1 MKKQLLLILAL
12 QAFILP
18 ARAEQGVDPYMLYN
32 FRNNDKATDYGT
44 NFGTSVALTNVFA
57 TVVGKDVT
65 SFDIDNAP
73 DYVGAI
79 TEASNVA
86 YNSKGGI
93 YMKAGGK
100 FTFTLKKSYKVK
112 EYQFMGRQANGTTAT
127 VTVNGVSF
135 DGPTATIESGT
146 FSRLYPTPASP
157 TEINAITISSDKDVS
172 IKSIGIYIE
181 AEESKHKVTITPP
194 SGTYRVGQ
202 TLTASCG
209 NDTDILQCAIYK
221 DGSNVACDSFNSTG
235 TYNYTSTEA
244 GKYTVEATA
253 YSSDYKEY
261 SETVTNTY
269 IITDGTAA
277 VLSVD
282 KGTGS
287 YKLPLT
293 INVTST
299 KPDDLF
305 SLELTDEDKN
315 TIVDDTFT
323 GSWSYTFT
331 TPGTF
336 DLTAINNDSYIEA
349 QYEVGYAPQSPTF
362 ELPNGDYPTGT
373 QAKVTSRYAT
383 KLAVKIIKKA
393 DFIANGFNAEG
404 TTNIYDAESHT
415 ITLTEDIV
423 IVAQGENKF
432 GKTNTEYRMYNIQ
445 TVTPTEKAA
454 APTYS
459 IATGSEVNIGD
470 VVTISS
476 ETAGAQ
482 LAVTRDGS
490 TVNVASPYSYSF
502 AAADAGKTVSFSAV
516 ATASGY
522 LASDAAEATYSVK
535 TPEIPTVAPV
545 ITFSHEDQKVF
556 GTNEEIDVTLSLNAD
571 VYPVP
576 DVIYY
581 TLDGYSA
588 HNTIEAGQEGASPEG
603 RILTVDV
610 DKATLSGIV
619 RIVEVHRT
627 ALRHRSV
634 TINAYAV
641 NTAGSDVAAATYI
654 FNDDSQPEP
663 STVTAV
669 VTMANQGWT
678 SGNSPYT
685 AQNNFTNNWKSDKIE
700 ALDNTTLSFETT
712 ATSEGSSYPAF
723 NSNNSPK
730 GLRFYSTSTNN
741 NTITVKVPDNSYCFA
756 GVTFIGTD
764 KLKVNGTSTA
774 SGTKVDLTDK
784 PTEIVFASDVTSTMA
799 VSKVEFVLEKAA
811 AKAAPVRRAAAT
823 DIFNLVTGASQIKA
837 GDEII
842 IASHYFKT
850 GNGADDNYYV
860 LKSISKNG
868 TGVKDTNLK
877 NDNTKLTASDYL
889 VFTVESDGT
898 KASDGTSAYLLKNSS
913 NYLTAS
919 NNANGLSLAAKSDRS
934 YVTITN
940 GESGW
945 GDNAM
950 NVHFF
955 NCGSAGNLMAYIG
968 TTFNAYKNT
977 SCSDRT
983 STTDQFSN
991 IILYRKA
998 VSGDP
1003 GLETV
1008 KTPTITVSE
1017 QTEPTDAV
1025 TVTIACET
1033 AEPTIKYTI
1042 TNGSTT
1048 GDELTYSA
1056 PFTISDPGSY
1066 TINAHAEKDGMNNS
1080 AAATPVSFSIA
1091 KPARVPEAVE
1101 ELFLVMEKNFWN
1113 VDGKYPET
1121 VVPFVYNTEQGYYD
1135 LDISAIPATGTYGE
1149 DAINGGFMG
1158 EFYVRDG
1165 KANNV
1170 GLVFSAEAPVSSA
1183 NMMAAY
1189 AVTPAQKIEQGVE
1202 YNMSVKPAEATS
1214 FKKFTTSNIAYKNG
1228 TLRVTYTPGKK
1239 DASAVKTLQILN
1251 SETVTGINAAIAD
1264 SDDPVEYFNLQGV
1277 RIAYPQAGQIL
1288 IRRHGDKVEKI
1299 LF

>member
-235 TYNYTSTEA
+235 TYNYTFTEA

-282 KGTGS
+282 KESGS

-299 KPDDLF
+299 NADDQF
-305 SLELTDEDKN
+305 SLTLADEN
-315 TIVDDTFT
+315 QTIADGTFT

-331 TPGTF
+331 EPGTF
-336 DLTAINNDSYIEA
+336 DLTASNNDGSEIYEI
-349 QYEVGYAPQSPTF
+349 YEVGYAPQSPTF

-423 IVAQGENKF
+423 LVAQGENEF
-432 GKTNTEYRMYNIQ
+432 GKTNTEYRRYNIQ

-459 IATGSEVNIGD
+459 IATGSEVNVGD
-470 VVTISS
+470 VVTVSS

-482 LAVTRDGS
+482 LAVTRDGT

-535 TPEIPTVAPV
+535 APEIPTVAPV
-545 ITFSHEDQKVF
+545 IRFSHEDQKVF

-588 HNTIEAGQEGASPEG
+588 HNTIEAGEEGASPEG

-610 DKATLSGIV
+610 DPITLSGIV
-619 RIVEVHRT
+619 RIVEDHRT

-723 NSNNSPK
+723 NSNNKPK
-730 GLRFYSTSTNN
+730 GLRFYSTLTNN

-784 PTEIVFASDVTSTMA
+784 PTEIVFASDVKSTMA
-799 VSKVEFVLEKAA
+799 VSKVEFVLEKVA
-811 AKAAPVRRAAAT
+811 AKAAPVRRAAANVNAT
-823 DIFNLVTGASQIKA
+823 VTMENNFSA
-837 GDEII
+837 GEKYT
-842 IASHYFKT
+842 SGTTKVWKS
-850 GNGADDNYYV
+850 DDNKYSFNT
-860 LKSISKNG
+860 LHTGSG
-868 TGVKDTNLK
+868 TLPGYFTGSPKGLRLYTN
-877 NDNTKLTASDYL
+877 NKLTINAPEGYTFVS
-889 VFTVESDGT
+889 VTPTIVGTAKFKFDGAE
-898 KASDGTSAYLLKNSS
+898 KSS
-913 NYLTAS
+913 
-919 NNANGLSLAAKSDRS
+919 
-934 YVTITN
+934 
-940 GESGW
+940 
-945 GDNAM
+945 GDKVA
-950 NVHFF
+950 FDF
-955 NCGSAGNLMAYIG
+955 G
-968 TTFNAYKNT
+968 TTSFVIEPGTNQ
-977 SCSDRT
+977 SG
-983 STTDQFSN
+983 
-991 IILYRKA
+991 KA
-998 VSGDP
+998 ISVLEFVLAPEGGDP
-1003 GLETV
+1003 GMETV
-1008 KTPTITVSE
+1008 KTPVITVST
-1017 QTEPTDAV
+1017 QTQPTDPV

-1048 GDELTYSA
+1048 GDEQTYNA

-1264 SDDPVEYFNLQGV
+1264 SDAPVEYFNLQGV

>member
-12 QAFILP
+12 LAFILP
-18 ARAEQGVDPYMLYN
+18 ARAAQGEDPYMLYN
-32 FRNNDKATDYGT
+32 FRNNNKATDYGT
-44 NFGTSVALTNVFA
+44 SFNTSVALTDVFA
-57 TVVGKDVT
+57 TVVGNDVT
-65 SFDIDNAP
+65 SFSIDNAA

-135 DGPTATIESGT
+135 NGPTATLESGT
-146 FSRLYPTPASP
+146 FSRLYPAPASAS
-157 TEINAITISSDKDVS
+157 EISAITITSDKDVF
-172 IKSIGIYIE
+172 IKSIGIYVE
-181 AEESKHKVTITPP
+181 ADEAKHKAQITPP
-194 SGTYRVGQ
+194 SGTYSVGQ
-202 TLTASCG
+202 QLTASCG
-209 NDTDILQCAIYK
+209 NDTDILGCYVTKEGTEGYYDYYYA
-221 DGSNVACDSFNSTG
+221 TG
-235 TYNYTSTEA
+235 TYNFTFTEP

-253 YSSDYKEY
+253 YSSDYTEY

-305 SLELTDEDKN
+305 SLELTDGDKN

-336 DLTAINNDSYIEA
+336 DLTAINDDSYIEA
-349 QYEVGYAPQSPTF
+349 QYKVGYAPQGPTF

-373 QAKVTSRYAT
+373 QAKVTSKYAAELT
-383 KLAVKIIKKA
+383 VKVIKKA
-393 DFIANGFNAEG
+393 DFIENGLNAQGSIDKFNAE
-404 TTNIYDAESHT
+404 NHT

-423 IVAQGENKF
+423 LVAKGKNEFGE
-432 GKTNTEYRMYNIQ
+432 TNTEYRRYNIQ

-490 TVNVASPYSYSF
+490 TVNVASPYSHTF

-535 TPEIPTVAPV
+535 APEIPTVAPV

-610 DKATLSGIV
+610 DKATLSGVV
-619 RIVEVHRT
+619 RIVESHRT

-678 SGNSPYT
+678 TGTGKLYANGK
-685 AQNNFTNNWKSDKIE
+685 NIDWKSDE
-700 ALDNTTLSFETT
+700 NDSSTALTFSTT
-712 ATSEGSSYPAF
+712 ATVSGNTTYPAYITSSSPSGLRMYGSS
-723 NSNNSPK
+723 NNV
-730 GLRFYSTSTNN
+730 
-741 NTITVKVPDNSYCFA
+741 ITVKAPDGYCFKS
-756 GVTFIGTD
+756 VKTTFSVKSNAVL
-764 KLKVNGTSTA
+764 KLDG
-774 SGTKVDLTDK
+774 
-784 PTEIVFASDVTSTMA
+784 TEITTDSEREYANAPTSIAYSANNNQVAITKI
-799 VSKVEFVLEKAA
+799 VFVLEKTTSVQTAPIRKAA
-811 AKAAPVRRAAAT
+811 ANINATITISNQWSETGTKYTKDAPDV
-823 DIFNLVTGASQIKA
+823 
-837 GDEII
+837 
-842 IASHYFKT
+842 
-850 GNGADDNYYV
+850 V
-860 LKSISKNG
+860 LKSDAIDGMGQLEFKTTATNSGSSNWPGYFTGNPAGLRLYANNSLTINAPNG
-868 TGVKDTNLK
+868 YTFVSLQPTTSDPFKYNGVEK
-877 NDNTKLTASDYL
+877 ASGSTIN
-889 VFTVESDGT
+889 FNAGT
-898 KASDGTSAYLLKNSS
+898 KSFVIEPVEAKKAISVLEFV
-913 NYLTAS
+913 
-919 NNANGLSLAAKSDRS
+919 LAPE
-934 YVTITN
+934 
-940 GESGW
+940 G
-945 GDNAM
+945 
-950 NVHFF
+950 
-955 NCGSAGNLMAYIG
+955 
-968 TTFNAYKNT
+968 
-977 SCSDRT
+977 
-983 STTDQFSN
+983 
-991 IILYRKA
+991 
-998 VSGDP
+998 GDP
-1003 GLETV
+1003 GMETV
-1008 KTPTITVSE
+1008 KTPVITIST
-1017 QTEPTDAV
+1017 QAQPTDAV
-1025 TVTIACET
+1025 TVTLACET
-1033 AEPTIKYTI
+1033 EGATILYTV
-1042 TNGSTT
+1042 ND
-1048 GDELTYSA
+1048 GDEQTYSA
-1056 PFTISDPGSY
+1056 PFTISYPGSY
-1066 TINAHAEKDGMNNS
+1066 TINAYAMKDGMNNS
-1080 AAATPVSFSIA
+1080 AAATSVSFTIA

-1121 VVPFVYNTEQGYYD
+1121 VVPFVYNAEQAYYD

-1165 KANNV
+1165 KANNL
-1170 GLVFSAEAPVSSA
+1170 GLVFSAEAPVSAA

-1202 YNMSVKPAEATS
+1202 YNMSVKPAEAAS

-1264 SDDPVEYFNLQGV
+1264 SDAPVEYFNLQGV
-1277 RIAYPQAGQIL
+1277 RIAYPLAGQIL
-1288 IRRHGDKVEKI
+1288 IRRQGDKVEKI
-1299 LF
+1299 RF

>member
-12 QAFILP
+12 LAFILP

-209 NDTDILQCAIYK
+209 NDTDILGCYVTKEGTEGNYDYYYA
-221 DGSNVACDSFNSTG
+221 TG
-235 TYNYTSTEA
+235 TYNFTFTEP

-282 KGTGS
+282 KESGS

-299 KPDDLF
+299 NADDQF
-305 SLELTDEDKN
+305 SLTLADEN
-315 TIVDDTFT
+315 QTIADGTFT

-331 TPGTF
+331 EPGTF
-336 DLTAINNDSYIEA
+336 DLTASNNDGSEIYEI
-349 QYEVGYAPQSPTF
+349 YEVGYAPQGPTF

-445 TVTPTEKAA
+445 TVTPTEKTA

-459 IATGSEVNIGD
+459 IATGSEVNVGD
-470 VVTISS
+470 VVTVSS

-482 LAVTRDGS
+482 LAVTRDGT

-535 TPEIPTVAPV
+535 APEIPTVAPV
-545 ITFSHEDQKVF
+545 IRFSHEDQKVF

-588 HNTIEAGQEGASPEG
+588 HNTIEAGEEGASPEG

-610 DKATLSGIV
+610 DPTTLSGIV
-619 RIVEVHRT
+619 RIVEDHRT

-685 AQNNFTNNWKSDKIE
+685 AQNNFTNNWESDKIE

-764 KLKVNGTSTA
+764 KLKVNETSTA

-799 VSKVEFVLEKAA
+799 VSKVEFVLEKVA

-823 DIFNLVTGASQIKA
+823 DVFNLVTDASQIKA

-842 IASHYFKT
+842 IASHYVKT
-850 GNGADDNYYV
+850 GKSADDNYYV
-860 LKSISKNG
+860 LKSIPKNG
-868 TGVKDTNLK
+868 TGVKNTNLK
-877 NDNTKLTASDYL
+877 EDNTKLTASDYL

-919 NNANGLSLAAKSDRS
+919 KGANGLSLAAKSDQS

-983 STTDQFSN
+983 STTDQYSN
-991 IILYRKA
+991 IILYRKEE
-998 VSGDP
+998 VGDP
-1003 GLETV
+1003 GMETV
-1008 KTPTITVSE
+1008 KTPTITVNE

-1025 TVTIACET
+1025 TVTLACET
-1033 AEPTIKYTI
+1033 EDATILYTV
-1042 TNGSTT
+1042 ND
-1048 GDELTYSA
+1048 GDEQTYSA
-1056 PFTISDPGSY
+1056 PFTISNPGSY
-1066 TINAHAEKDGMNNS
+1066 TINAYAMKDGMNNS
-1080 AAATPVSFSIA
+1080 AAATSVSFTIA

-1121 VVPFVYNTEQGYYD
+1121 VVPFVYNAEQGYYD

-1165 KANNV
+1165 KANNL
-1170 GLVFSAEAPVSSA
+1170 GLVFSAEAPVSAA

-1189 AVTPAQKIEQGVE
+1189 AETPAQKIQQGVE
-1202 YNMSVKPAEATS
+1202 YNMSVKPAETTS
-1214 FKKFTTSNIAYKNG
+1214 FTKFTTSNIAYKNG

-1239 DASAVKTLQILN
+1239 DTSAVKTLQILN

-1264 SDDPVEYFNLQGV
+1264 SDDPVEYFNLQGL

-1288 IRRHGDKVEKI
+1288 IRRQGDKVEKI
-1299 LF
+1299 RF

>member
-12 QAFILP
+12 LAFILP
-18 ARAEQGVDPYMLYN
+18 ARAAQGEDPYMLYN
-32 FRNNDKATDYGT
+32 FRNNNKATDYGT
-44 NFGTSVALTNVFA
+44 SFNTSVALTDVFA
-57 TVVGKDVT
+57 TVVGNDVT
-65 SFDIDNAP
+65 SFSIDNAA

-100 FTFTLKKSYKVK
+100 FTFTLKKNYKVK

-135 DGPTATIESGT
+135 NGPTATLESGT
-146 FSRLYPTPASP
+146 FSRLYPAPASAS
-157 TEINAITISSDKDVS
+157 EISAITITSDKDVF
-172 IKSIGIYIE
+172 IKSIGIYVE
-181 AEESKHKVTITPP
+181 ADEAKHKAQITPP
-194 SGTYRVGQ
+194 SGTYSVGQ
-202 TLTASCG
+202 QLTASCG
-209 NDTDILQCAIYK
+209 NDTDILGCYVTKEGTEGNYDYYYA
-221 DGSNVACDSFNSTG
+221 TG
-235 TYNYTSTEA
+235 TYNFTFTEP

-253 YSSDYKEY
+253 YSSDYTEY

-282 KGTGS
+282 KESGS

-293 INVTST
+293 VKVSST
-299 KPDDLF
+299 KADDRI
-305 SLELTDEDKN
+305 SLTLADEN
-315 TIVDDTFT
+315 SQTIADGSFT

-331 TPGTF
+331 EPGTF
-336 DLTAINNDSYIEA
+336 ELTASNNDGSEIYEI
-349 QYEVGYAPQSPTF
+349 YEVGYAPQGPTF

-373 QAKVTSRYAT
+373 QAKVTSKYAAELT
-383 KLAVKIIKKA
+383 VKVIKKA
-393 DFIANGFNAEG
+393 DFIENGLNAQGSIDKFNAE
-404 TTNIYDAESHT
+404 NHT

-423 IVAQGENKF
+423 LVAKGKNEFGE
-432 GKTNTEYRMYNIQ
+432 TNTEYRRYNIQ

-470 VVTISS
+470 VVTVSS
-476 ETAGAQ
+476 ETTGAQ
-482 LAVTRDGS
+482 LAVTRDGT

-502 AAADAGKTVSFSAV
+502 AATDAGKTVSFSAV
-516 ATASGY
+516 ATASGF
-522 LASDAAEATYSVK
+522 LPSDAAEATYSVK
-535 TPEIPTVAPV
+535 APEIPTVAPV
-545 ITFSHEDQKVF
+545 ISFSHEDQKVF

-610 DKATLSGIV
+610 DPTTLSGIV
-619 RIVEVHRT
+619 RIVEDHRT

-685 AQNNFTNNWKSDKIE
+685 AQNNFTNNWESDKIE
-700 ALDNTTLSFETT
+700 AFDNTTLSFETT

-723 NSNNSPK
+723 NSNNNPK

-756 GVTFIGTD
+756 GVTFIGTN

-799 VSKVEFVLEKAA
+799 VSKVEFVLEKVAS
-811 AKAAPVRRAAAT
+811 KAVPVRRAAAT
-823 DIFNLVTGASQIKA
+823 DVFNLVTDASQIKA

-842 IASHYFKT
+842 IASHYVKT
-850 GNGADDNYYV
+850 GKSADDNYYV
-860 LKSISKNG
+860 LKSIPKNG

-877 NDNTKLTASDYL
+877 EDNTKLTASDYL

-919 NNANGLSLAAKSDRS
+919 NGANGLSLAAKSDQS

-983 STTDQFSN
+983 STTDQYSN
-991 IILYRKA
+991 IILYRKEE
-998 VSGDP
+998 VGDP
-1003 GLETV
+1003 GMETV
-1008 KTPTITVSE
+1008 KTPTITVNE

-1025 TVTIACET
+1025 TVTLACET
-1033 AEPTIKYTI
+1033 EDATILYTV
-1042 TNGSTT
+1042 ND
-1048 GDELTYSA
+1048 GDEQTYSA

-1080 AAATPVSFSIA
+1080 AAATPVSFTIA

-1121 VVPFVYNTEQGYYD
+1121 VVPFVYNAEQGYYD

-1165 KANNV
+1165 KANNL
-1170 GLVFSAEAPVSSA
+1170 GLVFSAEAPVSAA

-1189 AVTPAQKIEQGVE
+1189 AVTPAQNIEQGVE

-1264 SDDPVEYFNLQGV
+1264 SDASVEYFNLQGL

>member
-1 MKKQLLLILAL
+1 
-12 QAFILP
+12 
-18 ARAEQGVDPYMLYN
+18 
-32 FRNNDKATDYGT
+32 
-44 NFGTSVALTNVFA
+44 
-57 TVVGKDVT
+57 
-65 SFDIDNAP
+65 
-73 DYVGAI
+73 
-79 TEASNVA
+79 
-86 YNSKGGI
+86 
-93 YMKAGGK
+93 
-100 FTFTLKKSYKVK
+100 
-112 EYQFMGRQANGTTAT
+112 MGQ
-127 VTVNGVSF
+127 
-135 DGPTATIESGT
+135 
-146 FSRLYPTPASP
+146 
-157 TEINAITISSDKDVS
+157 
-172 IKSIGIYIE
+172 
-181 AEESKHKVTITPP
+181 
-194 SGTYRVGQ
+194 Q
-202 TLTASCG
+202 LTASCG
-209 NDTDILQCAIYK
+209 NDTDILGCYVIKEGTEGNYDYYYA
-221 DGSNVACDSFNSTG
+221 TG
-235 TYNYTSTEA
+235 TYNFTFTEA

-253 YSSDYKEY
+253 YSSDYTEY

-282 KGTGS
+282 KESGS
-287 YKLPLT
+287 YKLPMT
-293 INVTST
+293 VKVSST
-299 KPDDLF
+299 KADDQI
-305 SLELTDEDKN
+305 SLTLADEN
-315 TIVDDTFT
+315 SQTIADGTFT

-331 TPGTF
+331 EPGTF
-336 DLTAINNDSYIEA
+336 ELTASNNDGSEIYEI
-349 QYEVGYAPQSPTF
+349 YEVGYAPQGPTF

-373 QAKVTSRYAT
+373 PAKVTSKYAT

-404 TTNIYDAESHT
+404 TKTIYNADSHT

-423 IVAQGENKF
+423 LVAQGENEF
-432 GKTNTEYRMYNIQ
+432 GKTNTEYRRYNIQ

-470 VVTISS
+470 VVIVSS

-482 LAVTRDGS
+482 LAVTRDGT
-490 TVNVASPYSYSF
+490 TVNVASPYSYTF

-535 TPEIPTVAPV
+535 APEIPTVAPA
-545 ITFSHEDQKVF
+545 IRFSHEDQKVF

-588 HNTIEAGQEGASPEG
+588 HNTIEAGEEGASPEG

-610 DKATLSGIV
+610 DKTTLSGVI
-619 RIVEVHRT
+619 RIVESHRT

-663 STVTAV
+663 STVTAI
-669 VTMANQGWT
+669 VTMDNQGWT
-678 SGNSPYT
+678 SGSSPYT
-685 AQNNFTNNWKSDKIE
+685 AQNNFTYNWESDKIE

-723 NSNNSPK
+723 NSKNNPK

-756 GVTFIGTD
+756 SVTFIGTD

-799 VSKVEFVLEKAA
+799 VSKVEFVLEKVA
-811 AKAAPVRRAAAT
+811 AKAAPVRRAAANVSAT
-823 DIFNLVTGASQIKA
+823 VTMSKNFSTSEKYTSGTTKVWKS
-837 GDEII
+837 
-842 IASHYFKT
+842 
-850 GNGADDNYYV
+850 DDNQFSFNTMHTGSGTLPGYFTGSPAGLRFYTNNKITV
-860 LKSISKNG
+860 NAPDGYTFVSVKPTSSTNFKYNG
-868 TGVKDTNLK
+868 V
-877 NDNTKLTASDYL
+877 S
-889 VFTVESDGT
+889 
-898 KASDGTSAYLLKNSS
+898 KASGSTVTFDAGTNSFTIETVSNKSAISVLEFV
-913 NYLTAS
+913 
-919 NNANGLSLAAKSDRS
+919 LAPED
-934 YVTITN
+934 
-940 GESGW
+940 
-945 GDNAM
+945 
-950 NVHFF
+950 
-955 NCGSAGNLMAYIG
+955 
-968 TTFNAYKNT
+968 
-977 SCSDRT
+977 
-983 STTDQFSN
+983 
-991 IILYRKA
+991 
-998 VSGDP
+998 GDP
-1003 GLETV
+1003 GMETV

-1025 TVTIACET
+1025 TVTLACET
-1033 AEPTIKYTI
+1033 EDATILYTV
-1042 TNGSTT
+1042 ND
-1048 GDELTYSA
+1048 GDEQTYSA

-1066 TINAHAEKDGMNNS
+1066 TINAYAMKDGMNNS
-1080 AAATPVSFSIA
+1080 AATTSVSFTIA

-1121 VVPFVYNTEQGYYD
+1121 VVPFVYNAEQGYYD

-1165 KANNV
+1165 KANNL
-1170 GLVFSAEAPVSSA
+1170 GLVFSAEAPVSAA

-1189 AVTPAQKIEQGVE
+1189 AVTPAQNIEQGVE

-1264 SDDPVEYFNLQGV
+1264 SDTPVEYFNLQGV
-1277 RIAYPQAGQIL
+1277 RIANPLAGQIL
-1288 IRRHGDKVEKI
+1288 IRRQGDKVEKI
-1299 LF
+1299 RF

>member
-1 MKKQLLLILAL
+1 MFPSNPSESISKQKN
-12 QAFILP
+12 QSTKSQLP
-18 ARAEQGVDPYMLYN
+18 
-32 FRNNDKATDYGT
+32 
-44 NFGTSVALTNVFA
+44 
-57 TVVGKDVT
+57 
-65 SFDIDNAP
+65 
-73 DYVGAI
+73 
-79 TEASNVA
+79 
-86 YNSKGGI
+86 
-93 YMKAGGK
+93 
-100 FTFTLKKSYKVK
+100 
-112 EYQFMGRQANGTTAT
+112 
-127 VTVNGVSF
+127 
-135 DGPTATIESGT
+135 
-146 FSRLYPTPASP
+146 
-157 TEINAITISSDKDVS
+157 
-172 IKSIGIYIE
+172 
-181 AEESKHKVTITPP
+181 PP
-194 SGTYRVGQ
+194 SGTYHVGQ

-235 TYNYTSTEA
+235 TYNYTFTEA

-282 KGTGS
+282 KESGS

-299 KPDDLF
+299 NADDQF
-305 SLELTDEDKN
+305 SLTLADEN
-315 TIVDDTFT
+315 QTIADGTFT

-331 TPGTF
+331 EPGTF
-336 DLTAINNDSYIEA
+336 DLTASNNDGSEIYEI
-349 QYEVGYAPQSPTF
+349 YEVGYAPQSPTF

-383 KLAVKIIKKA
+383 KLTVKIIKKA

-423 IVAQGENKF
+423 LVAQGENEF
-432 GKTNTEYRMYNIQ
+432 GKTNTEYRRYNIQ

-459 IATGSEVNIGD
+459 IATGSEVNVGD
-470 VVTISS
+470 VVTVSS

-482 LAVTRDGS
+482 LAVTRDGT

-535 TPEIPTVAPV
+535 APEIPTVAPV
-545 ITFSHEDQKVF
+545 IRFSHEDQKVF

-610 DKATLSGIV
+610 DPTTLSGIV
-619 RIVEVHRT
+619 RIVEDHRT

-678 SGNSPYT
+678 TGNSPYT
-685 AQNNFTNNWKSDKIE
+685 AQNNFTNNWESDKIE

-723 NSNNSPK
+723 NSNKNPK
-730 GLRFYSTSTNN
+730 GLRFYSTLTNN

-784 PTEIVFASDVTSTMA
+784 PTEIVFASDVKSTMA
-799 VSKVEFVLEKAA
+799 VSKVEFVLEKVA

-919 NNANGLSLAAKSDRS
+919 KGANGLSLAAKSDQS

-977 SCSDRT
+977 SCNDRT
-983 STTDQFSN
+983 STTDQYSN
-991 IILYRKA
+991 IILYRKEE
-998 VSGDP
+998 VGDP
-1003 GLETV
+1003 GMETV
-1008 KTPTITVSE
+1008 KTPTITVNE

-1025 TVTIACET
+1025 TVTLACET
-1033 AEPTIKYTI
+1033 EDATILYTV
-1042 TNGSTT
+1042 ND
-1048 GDELTYSA
+1048 GDEQTYSA
-1056 PFTISDPGSY
+1056 PFTISNPGSY
-1066 TINAHAEKDGMNNS
+1066 TINAYAMKDGMNNS
-1080 AAATPVSFSIA
+1080 AAATSVSFSIA

-1121 VVPFVYNTEQGYYD
+1121 VVPFVYNAEQGYYD

-1165 KANNV
+1165 KANNL
-1170 GLVFSAEAPVSSA
+1170 GLVFSAEAPVSAA

-1214 FKKFTTSNIAYKNG
+1214 FTKFTTSNIAYKNG

-1264 SDDPVEYFNLQGV
+1264 SDAPVEYFNLQGV
-1277 RIAYPQAGQIL
+1277 RIAYPLAGQIL
-1288 IRRHGDKVEKI
+1288 IRRQGDKVEKI
-1299 LF
+1299 RF

>member
-235 TYNYTSTEA
+235 TYNYTFTEA

-282 KGTGS
+282 KESGS

-423 IVAQGENKF
+423 LVAQGENKF

-490 TVNVASPYSYSF
+490 TVNVASPYSYTF

-678 SGNSPYT
+678 TGAGKLYANGK
-685 AQNNFTNNWKSDKIE
+685 NIDWKSDE
-700 ALDNTTLSFETT
+700 NDSSTALTFSTT
-712 ATSEGSSYPAF
+712 ATVSGNTTYPAYITSSSPSGLRMYGSS
-723 NSNNSPK
+723 NNV
-730 GLRFYSTSTNN
+730 
-741 NTITVKVPDNSYCFA
+741 ITVKAPDGYCFKS
-756 GVTFIGTD
+756 VKTTFSVNSNAVL
-764 KLKVNGTSTA
+764 KLDG
-774 SGTKVDLTDK
+774 
-784 PTEIVFASDVTSTMA
+784 TEITTDSEREYANAPTSIAYSANNDQVAITKI
-799 VSKVEFVLEKAA
+799 VFVLEKTTSVQTAPIRKAA
-811 AKAAPVRRAAAT
+811 ANINATITISNQWSETGTKYTKYAPDV
-823 DIFNLVTGASQIKA
+823 
-837 GDEII
+837 
-842 IASHYFKT
+842 
-850 GNGADDNYYV
+850 V
-860 LKSISKNG
+860 LKSDAIDGMGQLEFKTTATNSGSSNWPGYFTGNPAGLRLYDNNSLTINAPNG
-868 TGVKDTNLK
+868 YTFVSLLPTTSYPFKYNGVK
-877 NDNTKLTASDYL
+877 
-889 VFTVESDGT
+889 
-898 KASDGTSAYLLKNSS
+898 KASGS
-913 NYLTAS
+913 
-919 NNANGLSLAAKSDRS
+919 
-934 YVTITN
+934 TI
-940 GESGW
+940 
-945 GDNAM
+945 
-950 NVHFF
+950 
-955 NCGSAGNLMAYIG
+955 
-968 TTFNAYKNT
+968 TFNAGTK
-977 SCSDRT
+977 S
-983 STTDQFSN
+983 FV
-991 IILYRKA
+991 IEPVEAKKA
-998 VSGDP
+998 ISVLEFVLAPEGGDP
-1003 GLETV
+1003 GMETV
-1008 KTPTITVSE
+1008 KTPVITVST
-1017 QTEPTDAV
+1017 QAQPADPV

-1066 TINAHAEKDGMNNS
+1066 TINAYAMKDGMNNS
-1080 AAATPVSFSIA
+1080 AAATPVSFTIA

-1121 VVPFVYNTEQGYYD
+1121 VVPFVYNAEQGYYD

-1165 KANNV
+1165 KANNL
-1170 GLVFSAEAPVSSA
+1170 GLVFSAEAPVSAA

-1189 AVTPAQKIEQGVE
+1189 AVTPAQNIEQGVE

-1264 SDDPVEYFNLQGV
+1264 SDAPVEYFNLQGV

-1288 IRRHGDKVEKI
+1288 IRRQGDKVEKI
-1299 LF
+1299 RF

>member
-1 MKKQLLLILAL
+1 M
-12 QAFILP
+12 
-18 ARAEQGVDPYMLYN
+18 
-32 FRNNDKATDYGT
+32 
-44 NFGTSVALTNVFA
+44 
-57 TVVGKDVT
+57 
-65 SFDIDNAP
+65 
-73 DYVGAI
+73 
-79 TEASNVA
+79 
-86 YNSKGGI
+86 
-93 YMKAGGK
+93 
-100 FTFTLKKSYKVK
+100 
-112 EYQFMGRQANGTTAT
+112 
-127 VTVNGVSF
+127 TVNVS
-135 DGPTATIESGT
+135 
-146 FSRLYPTPASP
+146 
-157 TEINAITISSDKDVS
+157 
-172 IKSIGIYIE
+172 
-181 AEESKHKVTITPP
+181 
-194 SGTYRVGQ
+194 
-202 TLTASCG
+202 
-209 NDTDILQCAIYK
+209 
-221 DGSNVACDSFNSTG
+221 
-235 TYNYTSTEA
+235 
-244 GKYTVEATA
+244 
-253 YSSDYKEY
+253 
-261 SETVTNTY
+261 
-269 IITDGTAA
+269 
-277 VLSVD
+277 
-282 KGTGS
+282 
-287 YKLPLT
+287 
-293 INVTST
+293 ST
-299 KPDDLF
+299 KTDDQI
-305 SLELTDEDKN
+305 SLTLADENQRIADG
-315 TIVDDTFT
+315 TFT

-331 TPGTF
+331 EPGTF
-336 DLTAINNDSYIEA
+336 ELTASNNDGSEIYEI
-349 QYEVGYAPQSPTF
+349 YEVGYAPQSPTF

-373 QAKVTSRYAT
+373 QAKVTSRHAK

-423 IVAQGENKF
+423 LVAQGENEF

-445 TVTPTEKAA
+445 TVTPTEKTA

-459 IATGSEVNIGD
+459 IATGSEVNVGD
-470 VVTISS
+470 VVTVSS

-482 LAVTRDGS
+482 LAVTRDGT

-535 TPEIPTVAPV
+535 APEIPTVAPV
-545 ITFSHEDQKVF
+545 IRFSHEDQKVF

-588 HNTIEAGQEGASPEG
+588 HNTIEAGEEGASPEG

-610 DKATLSGIV
+610 DPTTLSGIV
-619 RIVEVHRT
+619 RIVEDHRT

-669 VTMANQGWT
+669 VTMANQGWK
-678 SGNSPYT
+678 SGTIYGNGK
-685 AQNNFTNNWKSDKIE
+685 NVDWKSDNNESSVELTFSTI
-700 ALDNTTLSFETT
+700 
-712 ATSEGSSYPAF
+712 ATVSGGNSNYPAY
-723 NSNNSPK
+723 NTNNNPK
-730 GLRFYSTSTNN
+730 GLRLYASSNNVLTVNAPTGYAIKSIKPTFNIKTGATLNLDNATIASGSTKTY
-741 NTITVKVPDNSYCFA
+741 DNA
-756 GVTFIGTD
+756 
-764 KLKVNGTSTA
+764 TA
-774 SGTKVDLTDK
+774 SVKFAPATDQ
-784 PTEIVFASDVTSTMA
+784 VAL
-799 VSKVEFVLEKAA
+799 VSIEFVLEKVA

-823 DIFNLVTGASQIKA
+823 DVFNLVTDASQIKA

-842 IASHYFKT
+842 IASHYVKT

-968 TTFNAYKNT
+968 TTFNAYKNS
-977 SCSDRT
+977 SCNDRT
-983 STTDQFSN
+983 LTTDQYSN

-1048 GDELTYSA
+1048 GDEQTYSA

-1080 AAATPVSFSIA
+1080 AAATPVSFTIA

-1121 VVPFVYNTEQGYYD
+1121 VVPFVYNAEQGYYD

-1165 KANNV
+1165 KANNL
-1170 GLVFSAEAPVSSA
+1170 GLVFSAEAPVSAA

-1189 AVTPAQKIEQGVE
+1189 AVTPAQNIEQGVE

-1264 SDDPVEYFNLQGV
+1264 SDAPVEYFNLQGV

-1288 IRRHGDKVEKI
+1288 IRRQGDKVEKI
-1299 LF
+1299 RF

>member
-12 QAFILP
+12 LAFILP
-18 ARAEQGVDPYMLYN
+18 ARAAQGEDPYMLYN
-32 FRNNDKATDYGT
+32 FRNNNKATDYGT
-44 NFGTSVALTNVFA
+44 SFNTSVALTDVFA
-57 TVVGKDVT
+57 TVVGNDVT
-65 SFDIDNAP
+65 SFSIDNAA

-79 TEASNVA
+79 TEASDVA

-100 FTFTLKKSYKVK
+100 FTFTLKKNYKVK

-135 DGPTATIESGT
+135 NGPTATLESGT
-146 FSRLYPTPASP
+146 FSRLYPAPASAS
-157 TEINAITISSDKDVS
+157 EISAITITSDKDVF

-209 NDTDILQCAIYK
+209 NDTDILGCYVTK
-221 DGSNVACDSFNSTG
+221 EGTEGNYGSYFDSG
-235 TYNYTSTEA
+235 TYNLTFTET

-253 YSSDYKEY
+253 YSSDYTEY

-282 KGTGS
+282 KESGS

-293 INVTST
+293 VNVTST
-299 KPDDLF
+299 KADDQF
-305 SLELTDEDKN
+305 SLTLADEDSQ
-315 TIVDDTFT
+315 TIADGTFT

-331 TPGTF
+331 ERGTF
-336 DLTAINNDSYIEA
+336 ELTASNNDGSEIYEI
-349 QYEVGYAPQSPTF
+349 YEVGYAPQGPTF

-373 QAKVTSRYAT
+373 QAKVTSRHAK

-423 IVAQGENKF
+423 LVAQGENEF
-432 GKTNTEYRMYNIQ
+432 GKTNTEYRRYNIQ

-470 VVTISS
+470 IVTVSS

-482 LAVTRDGS
+482 LAVTRDGT
-490 TVNVASPYSYSF
+490 TVNVASPYSYTF

-516 ATASGY
+516 ATASGF
-522 LASDAAEATYSVK
+522 LASDAVAASYTVK
-535 TPEIPTVAPV
+535 APVIPQVAPV
-545 ITFSHEDQKVF
+545 ISFSHEDQKIF
-556 GTNEEIDVTLSLNAD
+556 GSSDEIDVTLSLNAD

-588 HNTIEAGQEGASPEG
+588 HNTIEAGEEGASPEG

-610 DKATLSGIV
+610 DPTTLSGIV
-619 RIVEVHRT
+619 RIVEDHRT
-627 ALRHRSV
+627 ALQHRSV
-634 TINAYAV
+634 TINAYTV
-641 NTAGSDVAAATYI
+641 NAAGSDVAAATYV
-654 FNDDSQPEP
+654 FNDDSKPEP

-669 VTMANQGWT
+669 VTMDNQGWT
-678 SGNSPYT
+678 SGSSPYT
-685 AQNNFTNNWKSDKIE
+685 AQNNFTKNWESDKIE

-723 NSNNSPK
+723 NSNKDPK

-756 GVTFIGTD
+756 SVTFVGTN

-799 VSKVEFVLEKAA
+799 VSKVEFVLEKVA
-811 AKAAPVRRAAAT
+811 AKSAPVRRAAANVSAT
-823 DIFNLVTGASQIKA
+823 VTMSKNFNTSEKYTSGTTKVWKS
-837 GDEII
+837 
-842 IASHYFKT
+842 
-850 GNGADDNYYV
+850 DDNQYSFNTLHTGSGTLPGYFTGSPAGLRFYTNNKITV
-860 LKSISKNG
+860 NAPEGYTFVSVKPTSSTNFKYNGVSK
-868 TGVKDTNLK
+868 
-877 NDNTKLTASDYL
+877 ASGS
-889 VFTVESDGT
+889 TVTFDAGT
-898 KASDGTSAYLLKNSS
+898 KSFTIETVSNKSAISVLEFV
-913 NYLTAS
+913 
-919 NNANGLSLAAKSDRS
+919 LAPE
-934 YVTITN
+934 
-940 GESGW
+940 G
-945 GDNAM
+945 
-950 NVHFF
+950 
-955 NCGSAGNLMAYIG
+955 
-968 TTFNAYKNT
+968 
-977 SCSDRT
+977 
-983 STTDQFSN
+983 
-991 IILYRKA
+991 
-998 VSGDP
+998 GDP
-1003 GLETV
+1003 DIETV
-1008 KTPTITVSE
+1008 ATPVITVSA
-1017 QTEPTDAV
+1017 QAQPTDAV
-1025 TVTIACET
+1025 TVTLACET
-1033 AEPTIKYTI
+1033 EDATILYTV
-1042 TNGSTT
+1042 ND
-1048 GDELTYSA
+1048 GDEQTYSA

-1066 TINAHAEKDGMNNS
+1066 TINAHAEKEGMNNS
-1080 AAATPVSFSIA
+1080 AAATPVSFTIA
-1091 KPARVPEAVE
+1091 KPAREPEAVE

-1121 VVPFVYNTEQGYYD
+1121 VVPLVYNAVQGYYD
-1135 LDISAIPATGTYGE
+1135 LDISKIPATGTYGE

-1165 KANNV
+1165 KANNL
-1170 GLVFSAEAPVSSA
+1170 GLVFSAEAPVSA
-1183 NMMAAY
+1183 ADMIAAY
-1189 AVTPAQKIEQGVE
+1189 AETPSRMIEQGVE
-1202 YNMSVKPAEATS
+1202 YNMSVKPAEAVS
-1214 FKKFTTSNIAYKNG
+1214 FTKFTTRNIAYKTG

-1239 DASAVKTLQILN
+1239 DASAVKTLQILDA
-1251 SETVTGINAAIAD
+1251 ETVTGIDTIDAD
-1264 SDDPVEYFNLQGV
+1264 TDAKVEYFNLQGL
-1277 RIAYPQAGQIL
+1277 RIANPQAGQIL
-1288 IRRHGDKVEKI
+1288 IRRQGDKVEKI
-1299 LF
+1299 RF

>member
-12 QAFILP
+12 LAFILP
-18 ARAEQGVDPYMLYN
+18 ARAAQGEDPYMLYN
-32 FRNNDKATDYGT
+32 FRNNNKATDYGT
-44 NFGTSVALTNVFA
+44 SFNTSVALTDVFA
-57 TVVGKDVT
+57 TVVGNDVT
-65 SFDIDNAP
+65 SFSIDNAA

-79 TEASNVA
+79 TEASDVA

-100 FTFTLKKSYKVK
+100 FTFTLKKNYKVK

-135 DGPTATIESGT
+135 NGPTATLESGT
-146 FSRLYPTPASP
+146 FSRLYPAPASAS
-157 TEINAITISSDKDVS
+157 EISAITITSDKDVF

-181 AEESKHKVTITPP
+181 AEESKHKATITPP

-209 NDTDILQCAIYK
+209 NDTDILGCYVTK
-221 DGSNVACDSFNSTG
+221 EGTEGYYGSYFDSG
-235 TYNYTSTEA
+235 TYNLTFTET

-253 YSSDYKEY
+253 YSSDYTEY

-282 KGTGS
+282 KESGS
-287 YKLPLT
+287 YKLPMT
-293 INVTST
+293 VNVTST
-299 KPDDLF
+299 KADDQF
-305 SLELTDEDKN
+305 SLTLADEDSQ
-315 TIVDDTFT
+315 TIADGTFT

-331 TPGTF
+331 ERGTF
-336 DLTAINNDSYIEA
+336 ELTASNNDGSEIYEI
-349 QYEVGYAPQSPTF
+349 YEVGYAPQGPTF

-373 QAKVTSRYAT
+373 QAKVTSRHAK

-423 IVAQGENKF
+423 LVAQGENEF
-432 GKTNTEYRMYNIQ
+432 GKTNTEYRRYNIQ

-470 VVTISS
+470 IVTVSS

-482 LAVTRDGS
+482 LAVTRDGI
-490 TVNVASPYSYSF
+490 TVNVASPYSYTF

-516 ATASGY
+516 ATASGF
-522 LASDAAEATYSVK
+522 LASDAVAASYTVK
-535 TPEIPTVAPV
+535 APVIPQVAPV
-545 ITFSHEDQKVF
+545 ISFSHEDQKIF
-556 GTNEEIDVTLSLNAD
+556 GSSDEIDVTLSLNAD

-588 HNTIEAGQEGASPEG
+588 HNTIEAGEEGASPEG

-610 DKATLSGIV
+610 DPTTLSGIV
-619 RIVEVHRT
+619 RIVEDHRT
-627 ALRHRSV
+627 ALQHRSV

-678 SGNSPYT
+678 SGSSPYT
-685 AQNNFTNNWKSDKIE
+685 AQNNFTKNWESDKIE

-723 NSNNSPK
+723 NSNKDPK

-756 GVTFIGTD
+756 SVTFVGTN

-799 VSKVEFVLEKAA
+799 VSKVEFVLEKVA
-811 AKAAPVRRAAAT
+811 AKSAPVRRAAANVSAT
-823 DIFNLVTGASQIKA
+823 VTMSKNFNTSEKYTSGTTKVWKS
-837 GDEII
+837 
-842 IASHYFKT
+842 
-850 GNGADDNYYV
+850 DDNQYSFNTLHTGSGTLPGYFTGSPAGLRFYTNNKITV
-860 LKSISKNG
+860 NAPEGYTFVSVKPTSSTNFKYNGVSK
-868 TGVKDTNLK
+868 
-877 NDNTKLTASDYL
+877 ASGS
-889 VFTVESDGT
+889 TVTFDAGT
-898 KASDGTSAYLLKNSS
+898 KSFTIETVSNKSAISVLEFV
-913 NYLTAS
+913 
-919 NNANGLSLAAKSDRS
+919 LAPE
-934 YVTITN
+934 
-940 GESGW
+940 G
-945 GDNAM
+945 
-950 NVHFF
+950 
-955 NCGSAGNLMAYIG
+955 
-968 TTFNAYKNT
+968 
-977 SCSDRT
+977 
-983 STTDQFSN
+983 
-991 IILYRKA
+991 
-998 VSGDP
+998 GDP
-1003 GLETV
+1003 DIETV
-1008 KTPTITVSE
+1008 ATPVITVSA
-1017 QTEPTDAV
+1017 QAQPTDAV
-1025 TVTIACET
+1025 TVTLACET
-1033 AEPTIKYTI
+1033 EDATILYTV
-1042 TNGSTT
+1042 ND
-1048 GDELTYSA
+1048 GDEQTYSA

-1066 TINAHAEKDGMNNS
+1066 TINAHAEKEGMNNS
-1080 AAATPVSFSIA
+1080 AAATPVSFTIA
-1091 KPARVPEAVE
+1091 KPAREPEAVE

-1121 VVPFVYNTEQGYYD
+1121 VVPLVYNAEQGYYD
-1135 LDISAIPATGTYGE
+1135 LDISKIPATGTYGE

-1165 KANNV
+1165 KANNL
-1170 GLVFSAEAPVSSA
+1170 GLVFSAEAPVSA
-1183 NMMAAY
+1183 ADMIAAY
-1189 AVTPAQKIEQGVE
+1189 AEAPSRMIEQGVE
-1202 YNMSVKPAEATS
+1202 YNMSVKPAEAVS
-1214 FKKFTTSNIAYKNG
+1214 FTKFTTRNIAYKTG

-1239 DASAVKTLQILN
+1239 DASAVKTLQILDA
-1251 SETVTGINAAIAD
+1251 ETVTGIDTIDAD
-1264 SDDPVEYFNLQGV
+1264 TDAKVEYFNLQGL
-1277 RIAYPQAGQIL
+1277 RIANPQAGQIL
-1288 IRRHGDKVEKI
+1288 IRRQGDKVEKI
-1299 LF
+1299 RF

>member
-1 MKKQLLLILAL
+1 M
-12 QAFILP
+12 
-18 ARAEQGVDPYMLYN
+18 
-32 FRNNDKATDYGT
+32 
-44 NFGTSVALTNVFA
+44 
-57 TVVGKDVT
+57 
-65 SFDIDNAP
+65 
-73 DYVGAI
+73 
-79 TEASNVA
+79 
-86 YNSKGGI
+86 
-93 YMKAGGK
+93 
-100 FTFTLKKSYKVK
+100 
-112 EYQFMGRQANGTTAT
+112 
-127 VTVNGVSF
+127 TVNVS
-135 DGPTATIESGT
+135 
-146 FSRLYPTPASP
+146 
-157 TEINAITISSDKDVS
+157 
-172 IKSIGIYIE
+172 
-181 AEESKHKVTITPP
+181 
-194 SGTYRVGQ
+194 
-202 TLTASCG
+202 
-209 NDTDILQCAIYK
+209 
-221 DGSNVACDSFNSTG
+221 
-235 TYNYTSTEA
+235 
-244 GKYTVEATA
+244 
-253 YSSDYKEY
+253 
-261 SETVTNTY
+261 
-269 IITDGTAA
+269 
-277 VLSVD
+277 
-282 KGTGS
+282 
-287 YKLPLT
+287 
-293 INVTST
+293 ST
-299 KPDDLF
+299 KTDDQI
-305 SLELTDEDKN
+305 SLTLADENQRIADG
-315 TIVDDTFT
+315 TFT

-331 TPGTF
+331 EPGTF
-336 DLTAINNDSYIEA
+336 ELTASNNDGSEIYEI
-349 QYEVGYAPQSPTF
+349 YEVGYAPQSPTF

-373 QAKVTSRYAT
+373 QAKVTSRHAK

-423 IVAQGENKF
+423 LVAQGENEF

-445 TVTPTEKAA
+445 TVTPTEKTA

-459 IATGSEVNIGD
+459 IATGSEVNVGD
-470 VVTISS
+470 VVTVSS

-482 LAVTRDGS
+482 LAVTRDGT

-535 TPEIPTVAPV
+535 APEIPTVAPV
-545 ITFSHEDQKVF
+545 IRFSHEDQKVF

-588 HNTIEAGQEGASPEG
+588 HNTIEAGEEGASPEG

-610 DKATLSGIV
+610 DPTTLSGIV
-619 RIVEVHRT
+619 RIVEDHRT

-669 VTMANQGWT
+669 VTMANQGWK
-678 SGNSPYT
+678 SGTIYGNGK
-685 AQNNFTNNWKSDKIE
+685 NVDWKSDNNESSVELTFSTI
-700 ALDNTTLSFETT
+700 
-712 ATSEGSSYPAF
+712 ATVSGGNSNYPAY
-723 NSNNSPK
+723 NTNNNPK
-730 GLRFYSTSTNN
+730 GLRLYASSNNVLTVNAPTGYAIKSIKPTFNIKTGATLNLDNATIASGSTKTY
-741 NTITVKVPDNSYCFA
+741 DNA
-756 GVTFIGTD
+756 
-764 KLKVNGTSTA
+764 TA
-774 SGTKVDLTDK
+774 SVKFAPATDQ
-784 PTEIVFASDVTSTMA
+784 VAL
-799 VSKVEFVLEKAA
+799 VSIEFVLEKVA

-823 DIFNLVTGASQIKA
+823 DVFNLVTDASQIKA

-842 IASHYFKT
+842 IASHYVKT
-850 GNGADDNYYV
+850 GKSADDNYYV
-860 LKSISKNG
+860 LKSIPKNG

-877 NDNTKLTASDYL
+877 EDNTKLTASDYL

-919 NNANGLSLAAKSDRS
+919 NGANGLSLAAKSNQS

-977 SCSDRT
+977 SCNDRT
-983 STTDQFSN
+983 STTDQYSN
-991 IILYRKA
+991 IILYRKEE
-998 VSGDP
+998 VGDP
-1003 GLETV
+1003 GMETV
-1008 KTPTITVSE
+1008 KTPTITVNE

-1025 TVTIACET
+1025 TVTLACET
-1033 AEPTIKYTI
+1033 EDATILYTV
-1042 TNGSTT
+1042 ND
-1048 GDELTYSA
+1048 GDEQTYSA
-1056 PFTISDPGSY
+1056 PFTISNPGSY
-1066 TINAHAEKDGMNNS
+1066 TINAYAMKDGMNNS
-1080 AAATPVSFSIA
+1080 AAATSVSFTIA

-1121 VVPFVYNTEQGYYD
+1121 VVPFVYNAEQGYYD

-1165 KANNV
+1165 KANNL
-1170 GLVFSAEAPVSSA
+1170 GLVFSAEAPVSAA

-1214 FKKFTTSNIAYKNG
+1214 FTKFTTSNIAYKNG

-1264 SDDPVEYFNLQGV
+1264 SDAPVEYFNLQGV
-1277 RIAYPQAGQIL
+1277 RIAYPLAGQIL
-1288 IRRHGDKVEKI
+1288 IRRQGDKVEKI
-1299 LF
+1299 RF

>member
-12 QAFILP
+12 LAFILP

-57 TVVGKDVT
+57 TVVGNDVT

-209 NDTDILQCAIYK
+209 NDTDILGCYVTKEGTEGNYDYYYA
-221 DGSNVACDSFNSTG
+221 TG
-235 TYNYTSTEA
+235 TYNFTFTEP

-282 KGTGS
+282 KESGS
-287 YKLPLT
+287 YKLPMT
-293 INVTST
+293 VNVSST
-299 KPDDLF
+299 NADDQF
-305 SLELTDEDKN
+305 SLTLADEN
-315 TIVDDTFT
+315 QTIADGTFT

-331 TPGTF
+331 EPGTF
-336 DLTAINNDSYIEA
+336 DLTASNNDGSEIHEI
-349 QYEVGYAPQSPTF
+349 YEVGYAPQSPTF

-383 KLAVKIIKKA
+383 KLTVKIIKKA

-404 TTNIYDAESHT
+404 TTNIYDADSHT

-423 IVAQGENKF
+423 LVAQGKNEF
-432 GKTNTEYRMYNIQ
+432 GETNTEYRMYNIQ
-445 TVTPTEKAA
+445 TVTPTEKTA

-459 IATGSEVNIGD
+459 IATGSEVNVGD
-470 VVTISS
+470 VVTVSS

-482 LAVTRDGS
+482 LAVTRDGT

-535 TPEIPTVAPV
+535 APEIPTVAPV
-545 ITFSHEDQKVF
+545 IRFSHEDQKVF

-588 HNTIEAGQEGASPEG
+588 HNTIEAGEEGASPEG

-610 DKATLSGIV
+610 NPTTLSGIV
-619 RIVEVHRT
+619 RIVEDHRT

-669 VTMANQGWT
+669 VTMTNQGWT

-685 AQNNFTNNWKSDKIE
+685 AQNNFTNNWESDKIE

-774 SGTKVDLTDK
+774 SGAKVDLTDK

-799 VSKVEFVLEKAA
+799 VSKVEFVLEKVA

-823 DIFNLVTGASQIKA
+823 DVFNLVTDASQIKA

-842 IASHYFKT
+842 IASHYVKT
-850 GNGADDNYYV
+850 GKSADDNYYV

-877 NDNTKLTASDYL
+877 EDNTKLTASDYL

-919 NNANGLSLAAKSDRS
+919 NGANGLSLAAKSDQS

-940 GESGW
+940 GKSGW

-983 STTDQFSN
+983 STTDQYSN
-991 IILYRKA
+991 IILYRKEE
-998 VSGDP
+998 VGDP
-1003 GLETV
+1003 GMETV
-1008 KTPTITVSE
+1008 KTPTITVNE

-1025 TVTIACET
+1025 TVTLACET
-1033 AEPTIKYTI
+1033 EDATILYTV
-1042 TNGSTT
+1042 ND
-1048 GDELTYSA
+1048 GDEQTYSA

-1080 AAATPVSFSIA
+1080 AAATSVSFTIA

-1121 VVPFVYNTEQGYYD
+1121 VVPFVYNAEQGYYD

-1165 KANNV
+1165 KANNL
-1170 GLVFSAEAPVSSA
+1170 GLVFSAEAPVSAA

-1189 AVTPAQKIEQGVE
+1189 AETPAQKIQQGVE
-1202 YNMSVKPAEATS
+1202 YNMSVKPAEDSS
-1214 FKKFTTSNIAYKNG
+1214 FKKFTTSNIAYKKG

-1239 DASAVKTLQILN
+1239 DASTVKTLQILN

-1264 SDDPVEYFNLQGV
+1264 SDDPVEYFNLQGL

>member
-12 QAFILP
+12 LAFILP
-18 ARAEQGVDPYMLYN
+18 ARAAQGEDPYMLYN
-32 FRNNDKATDYGT
+32 FRNNNKATDYGT
-44 NFGTSVALTNVFA
+44 SFNTSVALTDVFA
-57 TVVGKDVT
+57 TVVGNDVT

-235 TYNYTSTEA
+235 TYNYTFTEA

-282 KGTGS
+282 KESGS
-287 YKLPLT
+287 YKLPMT
-293 INVTST
+293 VNVSST
-299 KPDDLF
+299 KTDDQI
-305 SLELTDEDKN
+305 SLTLADENQRIADG
-315 TIVDDTFT
+315 TFT

-331 TPGTF
+331 EPGTF
-336 DLTAINNDSYIEA
+336 ELTASNNDGSEIYEI
-349 QYEVGYAPQSPTF
+349 YEVGYAPQSPTF

-373 QAKVTSRYAT
+373 QAKVTSRHAK

-423 IVAQGENKF
+423 LVAQGENEF

-445 TVTPTEKAA
+445 TVTPTEKTA

-459 IATGSEVNIGD
+459 IATGSEVNVGD
-470 VVTISS
+470 VVTVSS

-482 LAVTRDGS
+482 LAVTRDGT
-490 TVNVASPYSYSF
+490 TVNVACPYSYSF

-535 TPEIPTVAPV
+535 APEIPTVAPV
-545 ITFSHEDQKVF
+545 IRFSHEDQKVF

-588 HNTIEAGQEGASPEG
+588 HNTIEAGEEGASPEG

-610 DKATLSGIV
+610 DPTTLSGIV
-619 RIVEVHRT
+619 RIVEDHRT

-669 VTMANQGWT
+669 VTMANQGWK
-678 SGNSPYT
+678 SGTIYGNGK
-685 AQNNFTNNWKSDKIE
+685 NVDWKSDNNESSVELTFSTI
-700 ALDNTTLSFETT
+700 
-712 ATSEGSSYPAF
+712 ATVSGGNSNYPAY
-723 NSNNSPK
+723 NTNNNPK
-730 GLRFYSTSTNN
+730 GLRLYASSNNVLTVNAPTGYAIKSIKPTFNIKTGATLNLDNATIASGSTKTY
-741 NTITVKVPDNSYCFA
+741 DNA
-756 GVTFIGTD
+756 
-764 KLKVNGTSTA
+764 TA
-774 SGTKVDLTDK
+774 SVKFAPATDQ
-784 PTEIVFASDVTSTMA
+784 VAL
-799 VSKVEFVLEKAA
+799 VSIEFVLEKVA

-919 NNANGLSLAAKSDRS
+919 KGANGLSLAAKSVQS

-977 SCSDRT
+977 SCNDRT
-983 STTDQFSN
+983 STTDQYSN
-991 IILYRKA
+991 IILYRKEE
-998 VSGDP
+998 VGDP
-1003 GLETV
+1003 GMETV
-1008 KTPTITVSE
+1008 KTPTITVNE

-1025 TVTIACET
+1025 TVTLACET
-1033 AEPTIKYTI
+1033 EDATILYTV
-1042 TNGSTT
+1042 ND
-1048 GDELTYSA
+1048 GDEQTYSA
-1056 PFTISDPGSY
+1056 PFTISNPGSY
-1066 TINAHAEKDGMNNS
+1066 TINAYAMKDGMNNS
-1080 AAATPVSFSIA
+1080 AAATSVSFSIA

-1121 VVPFVYNTEQGYYD
+1121 VVPFVYNAEQGYYD

-1165 KANNV
+1165 KANNL
-1170 GLVFSAEAPVSSA
+1170 GLVFSAEAPVSAA

-1214 FKKFTTSNIAYKNG
+1214 FTKFTTSNIAYKNG

-1264 SDDPVEYFNLQGV
+1264 SDAPVEYFNLQGV
-1277 RIAYPQAGQIL
+1277 RIAYPLAGQIL
-1288 IRRHGDKVEKI
+1288 IRRQGDKVEKI
-1299 LF
+1299 RF

>member
-12 QAFILP
+12 LAFILP

-44 NFGTSVALTNVFA
+44 SFGTSVALTNVFA
-57 TVVGKDVT
+57 TVVGNDVT
-65 SFDIDNAP
+65 SFSIDNAP

-79 TEASNVA
+79 TEASNVS

-112 EYQFMGRQANGTTAT
+112 EYQFMGRQANGTTAI
-127 VTVNGVSF
+127 VTVNDVSF

-157 TEINAITISSDKDVS
+157 TEISAITISSDKDVF
-172 IKSIGIYIE
+172 IKSIGIYVE
-181 AEESKHKVTITPP
+181 AEEAKHKAQITPP
-194 SGTYRVGQ
+194 SGTYSVRQ
-202 TLTASCG
+202 QLTASCG
-209 NDTDILQCAIYK
+209 NDTDILQCFIYK
-221 DGSNVACDSFNSTG
+221 GDSNVACDSYNNTG
-235 TYNYTSTEA
+235 TYNYTFTEA

-253 YSSDYKEY
+253 YSSDYTEY

-282 KGTGS
+282 KESGS
-287 YKLPLT
+287 YKLPMT
-293 INVTST
+293 VNVGST
-299 KPDDLF
+299 KADDRI
-305 SLELTDEDKN
+305 SLTLADEN
-315 TIVDDTFT
+315 SQTIANGTFT

-331 TPGTF
+331 EPGTF
-336 DLTAINNDSYIEA
+336 VLTASNNDGYEIYEI
-349 QYEVGYAPQSPTF
+349 YEVGYAPQGPTF

-404 TTNIYDAESHT
+404 TKTIYNADNHT
-415 ITLTEDIV
+415 VALTEDIV
-423 IVAQGENKF
+423 LVAQGENEF
-432 GKTNTEYRMYNIQ
+432 GKTNTEYRRYNIQ

-470 VVTISS
+470 VVTVSS

-482 LAVTRDGS
+482 LAVTRDGT
-490 TVNVASPYSYSF
+490 TVNVASPYSYTF

-535 TPEIPTVAPV
+535 APEIPTVAPV

-556 GTNEEIDVTLSLNAD
+556 GTNEEIDVTISLNAD

-588 HNTIEAGQEGASPEG
+588 HNTIEAGEEGASPEG
-603 RILTVDV
+603 RILTIDV
-610 DKATLSGIV
+610 DPTTLSGIV
-619 RIVEVHRT
+619 RIVEDHRT

-641 NTAGSDVAAATYI
+641 NTAGADVAAATYI

-678 SGNSPYT
+678 TGAGKVYSNGTYVD
-685 AQNNFTNNWKSDKIE
+685 WKSDE
-700 ALDNTTLSFETT
+700 NDSSTALTFSTFATVSGNTTYP
-712 ATSEGSSYPAF
+712 AYITSSSPSGLRMYGSS
-723 NSNNSPK
+723 NNV
-730 GLRFYSTSTNN
+730 
-741 NTITVKVPDNSYCFA
+741 ITVKAPDGYCFKS
-756 GVTFIGTD
+756 VKTTFSVKSNAVL
-764 KLKVNGTSTA
+764 KLDG
-774 SGTKVDLTDK
+774 
-784 PTEIVFASDVTSTMA
+784 TEITTDSEREYANAPTSIAYSANNNQVAITKI
-799 VSKVEFVLEKAA
+799 VFVLEKTTSVQTAPIRKAA
-811 AKAAPVRRAAAT
+811 ANVSAT
-823 DIFNLVTGASQIKA
+823 VTMSTLWSSTGPKYTSGQTTVWTSDDKQFSFNTSNSGGTNPGYYTG
-837 GDEII
+837 GD
-842 IASHYFKT
+842 
-850 GNGADDNYYV
+850 NGAGLRLYSN
-860 LKSISKNG
+860 N
-868 TGVKDTNLK
+868 
-877 NDNTKLTASDYL
+877 KLTVNAPQGYTFVS
-889 VFTVESDGT
+889 VTP
-898 KASDGTSAYLLKNSS
+898 TSSHEFKFDNSK
-913 NYLTAS
+913 TAS
-919 NNANGLSLAAKSDRS
+919 GVTVTFNAGTTSF
-934 YVTITN
+934 VIETITN
-940 GESGW
+940 KSVISVLEFVLAPEG
-945 GDNAM
+945 
-950 NVHFF
+950 
-955 NCGSAGNLMAYIG
+955 
-968 TTFNAYKNT
+968 
-977 SCSDRT
+977 
-983 STTDQFSN
+983 
-991 IILYRKA
+991 
-998 VSGDP
+998 GDP
-1003 GLETV
+1003 GMETV
-1008 KTPTITVSE
+1008 KTPVITVST
-1017 QTEPTDAV
+1017 QAQPTDPV

-1033 AEPTIKYTI
+1033 AGPTIKYTI

-1066 TINAHAEKDGMNNS
+1066 TINAYAMKDGMNNS

-1121 VVPFVYNTEQGYYD
+1121 VVPFVYNAEQGYYD

-1149 DAINGGFMG
+1149 EAINGGFMG

-1165 KANNV
+1165 KANNL
-1170 GLVFSAEAPVSSA
+1170 GLVFSAEAPVSAA

-1189 AVTPAQKIEQGVE
+1189 AVTPAQNIEQGVE
-1202 YNMSVKPAEATS
+1202 YNMSVKPDEATS

-1264 SDDPVEYFNLQGV
+1264 SDAPVEYFNLQGV

-1288 IRRHGDKVEKI
+1288 IRRQGDKVEKI

>member
-32 FRNNDKATDYGT
+32 FRNNNKATDYGT
-44 NFGTSVALTNVFA
+44 SFNTSVALTDVFA
-57 TVVGKDVT
+57 TVVGNDVT

-235 TYNYTSTEA
+235 TYNYTFTEA

-282 KGTGS
+282 KESGS
-287 YKLPLT
+287 YKLPMT
-293 INVTST
+293 VNVSST
-299 KPDDLF
+299 KTDDQI
-305 SLELTDEDKN
+305 SLTLADENQRIADG
-315 TIVDDTFT
+315 TFT

-331 TPGTF
+331 EPGTF
-336 DLTAINNDSYIEA
+336 ELTASNNDGSEIYEI
-349 QYEVGYAPQSPTF
+349 YEVGYAPQSPTF

-373 QAKVTSRYAT
+373 QAKVTSRHAK

-423 IVAQGENKF
+423 LVAQGENEF

-445 TVTPTEKAA
+445 TVTPTEKTA

-459 IATGSEVNIGD
+459 IATGSEVNVGD
-470 VVTISS
+470 VVTVSS

-482 LAVTRDGS
+482 LAVTRDGT

-535 TPEIPTVAPV
+535 APEIPTVAPV
-545 ITFSHEDQKVF
+545 IRFSHEDQKVF

-588 HNTIEAGQEGASPEG
+588 HNTIEAGEEGASPEG

-610 DKATLSGIV
+610 DPTTLSGIV
-619 RIVEVHRT
+619 RIVEDHRT

-669 VTMANQGWT
+669 VTMANQGWK
-678 SGNSPYT
+678 SGTIYGNGK
-685 AQNNFTNNWKSDKIE
+685 NVDWKSDNNESSVELTFSTI
-700 ALDNTTLSFETT
+700 
-712 ATSEGSSYPAF
+712 ATVSGGNSNYPAY
-723 NSNNSPK
+723 NTNNNPK
-730 GLRFYSTSTNN
+730 GLRLYASSNNVLTVNAPTGYAIKSIKPTFNIKTGATLNLDNATIASGSTKTY
-741 NTITVKVPDNSYCFA
+741 DNA
-756 GVTFIGTD
+756 
-764 KLKVNGTSTA
+764 TA
-774 SGTKVDLTDK
+774 SVKFAPATDQ
-784 PTEIVFASDVTSTMA
+784 VAL
-799 VSKVEFVLEKAA
+799 VSIEFVLEKVA
-811 AKAAPVRRAAAT
+811 AKAAPVRRAASNANAT
-823 DIFNLVTGASQIKA
+823 VTMENNFSA
-837 GDEII
+837 GEKYT
-842 IASHYFKT
+842 SGTTKVWKS
-850 GNGADDNYYV
+850 DDNKYSFNT
-860 LKSISKNG
+860 LHTGSG
-868 TGVKDTNLK
+868 TLPGYFTGSPKGLRLYTN
-877 NDNTKLTASDYL
+877 NKLTINAPEGYTFVS
-889 VFTVESDGT
+889 VTPTIVGTAKFKFDGAE
-898 KASDGTSAYLLKNSS
+898 KSS
-913 NYLTAS
+913 
-919 NNANGLSLAAKSDRS
+919 
-934 YVTITN
+934 
-940 GESGW
+940 
-945 GDNAM
+945 GDKVA
-950 NVHFF
+950 FDF
-955 NCGSAGNLMAYIG
+955 G
-968 TTFNAYKNT
+968 TTSFVIEPGTNQ
-977 SCSDRT
+977 SG
-983 STTDQFSN
+983 
-991 IILYRKA
+991 KA
-998 VSGDP
+998 ISVLEFVLAPEGGDP
-1003 GLETV
+1003 GMETV
-1008 KTPTITVSE
+1008 KTPVITVST
-1017 QTEPTDAV
+1017 QTQPTDPV

-1048 GDELTYSA
+1048 GDEQTYNA

-1264 SDDPVEYFNLQGV
+1264 SDAPVEYFNLQGV

>member
-12 QAFILP
+12 LAFILS

-57 TVVGKDVT
+57 TVVGNDVT
-65 SFDIDNAP
+65 SFGIDNVP

-157 TEINAITISSDKDVS
+157 TEINTITISSDKDVF
-172 IKSIGIYIE
+172 IKSIGIYVE
-181 AEESKHKVTITPP
+181 AEEAKHKAQITPP
-194 SGTYRVGQ
+194 SGTYGVGQ
-202 TLTASCG
+202 QLTASCG
-209 NDTDILQCAIYK
+209 NDTDILGCYVTKEGIEGNYDYYYA
-221 DGSNVACDSFNSTG
+221 TG
-235 TYNYTSTEA
+235 TYNFTFTEV

-253 YSSDYKEY
+253 YSSDYTEY
-261 SETVTNTY
+261 SETVKYTY

-287 YKLPLT
+287 YKLPMT
-293 INVTST
+293 VNVTST
-299 KPDDLF
+299 NAEDQF
-305 SLELTDEDKN
+305 SLTLADEKSQ
-315 TIVDDTFT
+315 TIADGTFT
-323 GSWSYTFT
+323 GRWSYTFT
-331 TPGTF
+331 EPGTF
-336 DLTAINNDSYIEA
+336 ELTASNNDGSEIYEI
-349 QYEVGYAPQSPTF
+349 YEVGYAPQGPTF

-423 IVAQGENKF
+423 LVAQGENEF
-432 GKTNTEYRMYNIQ
+432 GKTNTEYRRYNIQ
-445 TVTPTEKAA
+445 TVTPTEKTA

-490 TVNVASPYSYSF
+490 TVNVASPYSYTF

-545 ITFSHEDQKVF
+545 IRFSHEDLEVF

-610 DKATLSGIV
+610 DPTTLSGIV
-619 RIVEVHRT
+619 RIVEDHRT

-723 NSNNSPK
+723 NSNNNPK

-756 GVTFIGTD
+756 GVTFIGTN

-823 DIFNLVTGASQIKA
+823 DVFNLVTDASQIKA

-842 IASHYFKT
+842 IASHYVKT
-850 GNGADDNYYV
+850 GKSADDNYYV
-860 LKSISKNG
+860 LKSIPKNG

-877 NDNTKLTASDYL
+877 EDNTKLTASDYL

-919 NNANGLSLAAKSDRS
+919 NGANGLSLAAKSDQS

-983 STTDQFSN
+983 STTDQYSN
-991 IILYRKA
+991 IILYRKEE
-998 VSGDP
+998 VGDP
-1003 GLETV
+1003 VMETV
-1008 KTPTITVSE
+1008 KTPTITVNE

-1025 TVTIACET
+1025 TVTLACET
-1033 AEPTIKYTI
+1033 EDATILYTV
-1042 TNGSTT
+1042 ND
-1048 GDELTYSA
+1048 GDEQTYSA

-1066 TINAHAEKDGMNNS
+1066 TINAYAMKDGMNNS

-1121 VVPFVYNTEQGYYD
+1121 VVPFVYNAEQGYYD

-1158 EFYVRDG
+1158 DFYVRDG
-1165 KANNV
+1165 KANNL
-1170 GLVFSAEAPVSSA
+1170 GLVFSAEAPVSAS

-1189 AVTPAQKIEQGVE
+1189 AETPAQKIQQGVE
-1202 YNMSVKPAEATS
+1202 YNMSVKPAEDSS
-1214 FKKFTTSNIAYKNG
+1214 FKKFTTSNIAYKKG

-1239 DASAVKTLQILN
+1239 DASTVKTLQILN

-1264 SDDPVEYFNLQGV
+1264 SDAPVEYFNLQGL

-1299 LF
+1299 RF

>member
-12 QAFILP
+12 LAFILP

-57 TVVGKDVT
+57 TVVGNDVT
-65 SFDIDNAP
+65 SFGIDNAP

-79 TEASNVA
+79 TEASNVS

-127 VTVNGVSF
+127 VTVNDVSF

-157 TEINAITISSDKDVS
+157 TEINTITISSDKDVF
-172 IKSIGIYIE
+172 IKSIGIYVE

-209 NDTDILQCAIYK
+209 NDTDILQCAIHK
-221 DGSNVACDSFNSTG
+221 DGTEGDYGYYSATG
-235 TYNYTSTEA
+235 TYNFTFTEA
-244 GKYTVEATA
+244 GKYIVEATA
-253 YSSDYKEY
+253 HSSDYKEY

-277 VLSVD
+277 ILSVD
-282 KGTGS
+282 KESGS

-305 SLELTDEDKN
+305 SLELTDKDKN

-336 DLTAINNDSYIEA
+336 DLTAINDDSYIEA
-349 QYEVGYAPQSPTF
+349 QYKVGYAPQGPTF

-373 QAKVTSRYAT
+373 QAKVTSRHAK

-404 TTNIYDAESHT
+404 IKTIYDAESHT

-423 IVAQGENKF
+423 LVAQGENEF
-432 GKTNTEYRMYNIQ
+432 GKTNTEYRRYNIQ

-459 IATGSEVNIGD
+459 IATGSDVNIGD
-470 VVTISS
+470 VVTVSS
-476 ETAGAQ
+476 ETEGAQ
-482 LAVTRDGS
+482 LAVTRDGT
-490 TVNVASPYSYSF
+490 TVNVASPYSYTF
-502 AAADAGKTVSFSAV
+502 AAADAGKTVTLSAV

-535 TPEIPTVAPV
+535 APEIPTVAPV

-556 GTNEEIDVTLSLNAD
+556 GSNEEIDVTLSLNAD

-610 DKATLSGIV
+610 DPTTLSGIL
-619 RIVEVHRT
+619 RIVEDHRT

-641 NTAGSDVAAATYI
+641 NTAGSDVAAVTYI

-678 SGNSPYT
+678 NNDGPYKAAEKDVT
-685 AQNNFTNNWKSDKIE
+685 WVSDKIE
-700 ALDNTTLSFETT
+700 ALDNATLSFATT
-712 ATSEGSSYPAF
+712 ASISQNSSYPAYITSSNPTGLKMYGTSKNIIVVTAPNGYYF
-723 NSNNSPK
+723 KSVKPTYEIKNSATLYLDDTELKSDAVRN
-730 GLRFYSTSTNN
+730 YSTNATS
-741 NTITVKVPDNSYCFA
+741 IKLS
-756 GVTFIGTD
+756 VTTGQLGI
-764 KLKVNGTSTA
+764 
-774 SGTKVDLTDK
+774 
-784 PTEIVFASDVTSTMA
+784 
-799 VSKVEFVLEKAA
+799 SKIEFVLEKEA
-811 AKAAPVRRAAAT
+811 AKATPVRRAAANVSAT
-823 DIFNLVTGASQIKA
+823 VTMSTLWSSTGSKYTSGQTTVWTSDDKQFSFNTSNSGGTNPGYYTG
-837 GDEII
+837 GD
-842 IASHYFKT
+842 
-850 GNGADDNYYV
+850 NGAGLRLYSN
-860 LKSISKNG
+860 N
-868 TGVKDTNLK
+868 
-877 NDNTKLTASDYL
+877 KLTVNAPQGYTFVS
-889 VFTVESDGT
+889 VTP
-898 KASDGTSAYLLKNSS
+898 TSSHEFKFDNSK
-913 NYLTAS
+913 TAS
-919 NNANGLSLAAKSDRS
+919 GATVTFNAGTTSF
-934 YVTITN
+934 VIETITN
-940 GESGW
+940 KSVISKLEFVLVPEG
-945 GDNAM
+945 
-950 NVHFF
+950 
-955 NCGSAGNLMAYIG
+955 
-968 TTFNAYKNT
+968 
-977 SCSDRT
+977 
-983 STTDQFSN
+983 
-991 IILYRKA
+991 
-998 VSGDP
+998 GDP
-1003 GLETV
+1003 GMETV
-1008 KTPTITVSE
+1008 KTPVITVST
-1017 QTEPTDAV
+1017 QAQPTDPV

-1048 GDELTYSA
+1048 GDEQTYSA

-1066 TINAHAEKDGMNNS
+1066 TINAYAMKDGMNNS
-1080 AAATPVSFSIA
+1080 AAATPVSFTIA

-1121 VVPFVYNTEQGYYD
+1121 VVPFVYNAEQGYYD
-1135 LDISAIPATGTYGE
+1135 LDISAIPATGTYDE
-1149 DAINGGFMG
+1149 EAINGGFMG

-1165 KANNV
+1165 KANNL
-1170 GLVFSAEAPVSSA
+1170 GLVFSAEAPVSAA
-1183 NMMAAY
+1183 NMTAAY
-1189 AVTPAQKIEQGVE
+1189 AATPAQKIEQGVE
-1202 YNMSVKPAEATS
+1202 YNMSVKPAEDIS
-1214 FKKFTTSNIAYKNG
+1214 FKKFTTSNIAYKKG
-1228 TLRVTYTPGKK
+1228 TLRITYTPGKK

-1251 SETVTGINAAIAD
+1251 SETVTGINATVAD
-1264 SDDPVEYFNLQGV
+1264 SDAPVEYFNLQGL
-1277 RIAYPQAGQIL
+1277 RIANPQAGQIL
-1288 IRRHGDKVEKI
+1288 IRRQGDKVEKI

>member
-12 QAFILP
+12 LAFILP

-146 FSRLYPTPASP
+146 YSRLYPTPASP
-157 TEINAITISSDKDVS
+157 TEISAITISSDKDVF
-172 IKSIGIYIE
+172 IKSIGIYVE
-181 AEESKHKVTITPP
+181 AEEAKHKAQITPP
-194 SGTYRVGQ
+194 SGTYSVGQ
-202 TLTASCG
+202 QLTASCG
-209 NDTDILQCAIYK
+209 NDTDKLQCFIYK
-221 DGSNVACDSFNSTG
+221 GDSNVACDSYNNTG
-235 TYNYTSTEA
+235 TYNYTFTEA

-261 SETVTNTY
+261 SETVKNTY

-282 KGTGS
+282 KESGS

-299 KPDDLF
+299 NADDQF
-305 SLELTDEDKN
+305 SLTLADEN
-315 TIVDDTFT
+315 QTIADGTFT

-331 TPGTF
+331 EPGTF
-336 DLTAINNDSYIEA
+336 DLTASNNDGSEIYEI
-349 QYEVGYAPQSPTF
+349 YEVGYAPQGPTF

-404 TTNIYDAESHT
+404 TTNIYDADSHT
-415 ITLTEDIV
+415 VALTEDIV
-423 IVAQGENKF
+423 LVAQGENEF
-432 GKTNTEYRMYNIQ
+432 GKTNTEYRRYNIQ

-490 TVNVASPYSYSF
+490 TVIVASPYSYTF

-535 TPEIPTVAPV
+535 APEIPTVAPV
-545 ITFSHEDQKVF
+545 ITFSYEDQKVF
-556 GTNEEIDVTLSLNAD
+556 GTNEDIDVTLSLNAD

-610 DKATLSGIV
+610 DPTTLSGIV
-619 RIVEVHRT
+619 RIVEDHRT

-799 VSKVEFVLEKAA
+799 VSKVEFVLEKVA

-823 DIFNLVTGASQIKA
+823 DVFNLVTDASQIKA

-842 IASHYFKT
+842 IASHYVKT
-850 GNGADDNYYV
+850 GKSADDNYYV
-860 LKSISKNG
+860 LKSIPKNG

-877 NDNTKLTASDYL
+877 EDNTKLTASDYL

-919 NNANGLSLAAKSDRS
+919 KGANGLSLAAKSDQS

-983 STTDQFSN
+983 STTDQYSN
-991 IILYRKA
+991 IILYRKEE
-998 VSGDP
+998 VGDP
-1003 GLETV
+1003 GMETV
-1008 KTPTITVSE
+1008 KTPTITVNE

-1025 TVTIACET
+1025 TVTLACET
-1033 AEPTIKYTI
+1033 EDATILYTV
-1042 TNGSTT
+1042 ND
-1048 GDELTYSA
+1048 GDEQTYSA
-1056 PFTISDPGSY
+1056 PFTISNPGSY
-1066 TINAHAEKDGMNNS
+1066 TINAYAMKDGMNNS
-1080 AAATPVSFSIA
+1080 AAATSVSFTIA

-1121 VVPFVYNTEQGYYD
+1121 VVPFVYNAEQGYYD

-1165 KANNV
+1165 KANNL
-1170 GLVFSAEAPVSSA
+1170 GLVFSAEAPVSAA

-1189 AVTPAQKIEQGVE
+1189 AVTPAQNIEQGVE

-1264 SDDPVEYFNLQGV
+1264 SDAPVEYFNLQGV

-1288 IRRHGDKVEKI
+1288 IRRQGDKVEKI
-1299 LF
+1299 RF

>member
-12 QAFILP
+12 LAFILP
-18 ARAEQGVDPYMLYN
+18 ARAAQGEDPYMLYN
-32 FRNNDKATDYGT
+32 FRNNNKATDYGT
-44 NFGTSVALTNVFA
+44 SFNTSVALTDVFA
-57 TVVGKDVT
+57 TVVGNDVT
-65 SFDIDNAP
+65 SFSIDNAA

-79 TEASNVA
+79 TEASDVA

-100 FTFTLKKSYKVK
+100 FTFTLKKNYKVK

-135 DGPTATIESGT
+135 NGPTATLESGT
-146 FSRLYPTPASP
+146 FSRLYPAPASAS
-157 TEINAITISSDKDVS
+157 EINAITISSDKDVF

-194 SGTYRVGQ
+194 SGTYLVGQ
-202 TLTASCG
+202 QLTAFCG
-209 NDTDILQCAIYK
+209 TDTDILGCYVTK
-221 DGSNVACDSFNSTG
+221 EGTEGNYDSYFDSG
-235 TYNYTSTEA
+235 TYNFTFTEA

-253 YSSDYKEY
+253 YSSNYTEY
-261 SETVTNTY
+261 SETFTNTY

-282 KGTGS
+282 KESGS

-299 KPDDLF
+299 KADDQI
-305 SLELTDEDKN
+305 SLTLADEYSQ
-315 TIVDDTFT
+315 TIADGIFT

-331 TPGTF
+331 EPGTF
-336 DLTAINNDSYIEA
+336 ELTASNNDGSEIYEI
-349 QYEVGYAPQSPTF
+349 YEVGYAPQGPTF

-404 TTNIYDAESHT
+404 TKNIYDAESHT

-423 IVAQGENKF
+423 LVAQGENEF
-432 GKTNTEYRMYNIQ
+432 GKTNTEYRRYNIQ

-470 VVTISS
+470 VVTVSS
-476 ETAGAQ
+476 ETTGAQ
-482 LAVTRDGS
+482 LAVTRDGT

-516 ATASGY
+516 ATASGF
-522 LASDAAEATYSVK
+522 LPSDAAEATYSVK
-535 TPEIPTVAPV
+535 APEIPTVAPV
-545 ITFSHEDQKVF
+545 ISFSHEDQKVF

-588 HNTIEAGQEGASPEG
+588 HNTIEAEQEGASPEG

-610 DKATLSGIV
+610 DPTTLSGIV
-619 RIVEVHRT
+619 RIVEDHRT

-669 VTMANQGWT
+669 VTMANQGWAT
-678 SGNSPYT
+678 GNSPYT
-685 AQNNFTNNWKSDKIE
+685 AQNNFTNNWESDKIK

-723 NSNNSPK
+723 NSNNNPK

-799 VSKVEFVLEKAA
+799 VSKVEFVLEKVA

-823 DIFNLVTGASQIKA
+823 DVFNLVTDASQIKA

-842 IASHYFKT
+842 IASHYVKT
-850 GNGADDNYYV
+850 GKSADDNYYV

-877 NDNTKLTASDYL
+877 EDNTKLTASDYL

-919 NNANGLSLAAKSDRS
+919 NGANGLSLAAKSDQS

-940 GESGW
+940 GKSGW

-983 STTDQFSN
+983 STTDQYSN
-991 IILYRKA
+991 IILYRKEE
-998 VSGDP
+998 VGDP
-1003 GLETV
+1003 GMETV
-1008 KTPTITVSE
+1008 ATPVITVSA
-1017 QTEPTDAV
+1017 QAQPTDAV
-1025 TVTIACET
+1025 TVTLACET
-1033 AEPTIKYTI
+1033 EDATILYTV
-1042 TNGSTT
+1042 ND
-1048 GDELTYSA
+1048 GDEQTYNA

-1080 AAATPVSFSIA
+1080 AAATPVSFTIA

-1121 VVPFVYNTEQGYYD
+1121 VVPFVYNAEQGYYD

-1165 KANNV
+1165 KANNL
-1170 GLVFSAEAPVSSA
+1170 GLVFSAEAPVSAA

-1189 AVTPAQKIEQGVE
+1189 AVTPAQNIEQGVE

-1264 SDDPVEYFNLQGV
+1264 SDAPVEYFNLQGV

-1288 IRRHGDKVEKI
+1288 IRRQGDKVEKI
-1299 LF
+1299 RF

>member
-32 FRNNDKATDYGT
+32 FRNNDNATDYGT

-57 TVVGKDVT
+57 TVVGNDVT
-65 SFDIDNAP
+65 SFGIDNAP

-209 NDTDILQCAIYK
+209 NDTDILGCYVTKEGTEGNYDYYYA
-221 DGSNVACDSFNSTG
+221 TG
-235 TYNYTSTEA
+235 TYNFTFTEP

-282 KGTGS
+282 KESGS
-287 YKLPLT
+287 YKLPMT
-293 INVTST
+293 VNVSST
-299 KPDDLF
+299 KTDDQI
-305 SLELTDEDKN
+305 SLTLADENQRIADG
-315 TIVDDTFT
+315 TFT

-331 TPGTF
+331 EPGTF
-336 DLTAINNDSYIEA
+336 ELTASNNDGSEIYEI
-349 QYEVGYAPQSPTF
+349 YEVGYAPQSPTF

-373 QAKVTSRYAT
+373 QAKVTSIYAT

-404 TTNIYDAESHT
+404 TTNIYDADSHT

-423 IVAQGENKF
+423 LVAQGENKF

-445 TVTPTEKAA
+445 TVTPTEKTA

-459 IATGSEVNIGD
+459 IATGSEVNVGD
-470 VVTISS
+470 VVTVSS

-482 LAVTRDGS
+482 LAVTRDGT

-516 ATASGY
+516 ATASGF
-522 LASDAAEATYSVK
+522 LPSDAAEATYSVK
-535 TPEIPTVAPV
+535 APEIPTVAPV
-545 ITFSHEDQKVF
+545 IRFSHEDQKVF

-588 HNTIEAGQEGASPEG
+588 HNTIEAGEEGASPEG

-610 DKATLSGIV
+610 DPITLSGIV
-619 RIVEVHRT
+619 RIVEDHRT

-774 SGTKVDLTDK
+774 SGAKVDLTDK

-799 VSKVEFVLEKAA
+799 VSKVEFVLEKVA
-811 AKAAPVRRAAAT
+811 AKAAPVHRAAAT
-823 DIFNLVTGASQIKA
+823 DVFNLVTDASQIKA

-842 IASHYFKT
+842 IASHYVKT
-850 GNGADDNYYV
+850 GKSADDNYYV

-877 NDNTKLTASDYL
+877 EDNTKLTASDYL

-919 NNANGLSLAAKSDRS
+919 NGANGLSLAAKSDQS

-940 GESGW
+940 GKSGW

-983 STTDQFSN
+983 STTDQYSN
-991 IILYRKA
+991 IILYRKEE
-998 VSGDP
+998 VGDP
-1003 GLETV
+1003 GMETV
-1008 KTPTITVSE
+1008 KTPTITVNE

-1025 TVTIACET
+1025 TVTLACET
-1033 AEPTIKYTI
+1033 EDATILYTV
-1042 TNGSTT
+1042 ND
-1048 GDELTYSA
+1048 GDEQTYSA

-1080 AAATPVSFSIA
+1080 AAATSVSFTIA

-1121 VVPFVYNTEQGYYD
+1121 VVPFVYNAEQGYYD

-1165 KANNV
+1165 KANNL
-1170 GLVFSAEAPVSSA
+1170 GLVFSAEAPVSAA

-1189 AVTPAQKIEQGVE
+1189 AVTPAQNIEQGVE

-1214 FKKFTTSNIAYKNG
+1214 FKKFTTSNIAYKRG

-1239 DASAVKTLQILN
+1239 DASTVKTLQILN

-1264 SDDPVEYFNLQGV
+1264 SDDPVEYFNLQGL

-1288 IRRHGDKVEKI
+1288 IRRQGDKVEKI

>member
-12 QAFILP
+12 LAFILP

-32 FRNNDKATDYGT
+32 FRNNNKATDYGT
-44 NFGTSVALTNVFA
+44 SFNTSVALTDVFA
-57 TVVGKDVT
+57 TVVGNDVT
-65 SFDIDNAP
+65 SYGIDNAP

-79 TEASNVA
+79 TEASNVS
-86 YNSKGGI
+86 YNSRGGI

-112 EYQFMGRQANGTTAT
+112 EYQFMGRQANGTTAI
-127 VTVNGVSF
+127 VTVNDVSF
-135 DGPTATIESGT
+135 DGPTATLESGT

-157 TEINAITISSDKDVS
+157 TEINAITISSDKDVF

-181 AEESKHKVTITPP
+181 AEEAKHKVIITPP

-202 TLTASCG
+202 KLTASCG
-209 NDTDILQCAIYK
+209 NDTDILQCFIK
-221 DGSNVACDSFNSTG
+221 DGSEVVCDSYNNTG
-235 TYNYTSTEA
+235 TYNFTFTEA
-244 GKYTVEATA
+244 GKYTIEATA
-253 YSSDYKEY
+253 YSSDYKEW

-269 IITDGTAA
+269 TITESS
-277 VLSVD
+277 LSVD
-282 KGTGS
+282 KESGS
-287 YKLPLT
+287 YKLPMT
-293 INVTST
+293 VNVCST
-299 KPDDLF
+299 KTDDQI
-305 SLELTDEDKN
+305 SLTLADEDSQ
-315 TIVDDTFT
+315 TIADGTFT

-331 TPGTF
+331 EPGTF
-336 DLTAINNDSYIEA
+336 ELKASNNDGSKIDEL
-349 QYEVGYAPQSPTF
+349 YEVGYAPQGPTF

-373 QAKVTSRYAT
+373 QAKVTSRHAK

-404 TTNIYDAESHT
+404 TKNIYDAESHT

-423 IVAQGENKF
+423 LVAQGENEF
-432 GKTNTEYRMYNIQ
+432 GKTNTEYRRYNIQ

-470 VVTISS
+470 VVIVSS
-476 ETAGAQ
+476 ETEGAQ
-482 LAVTRDGS
+482 LAVTRDGT
-490 TVNVASPYSYSF
+490 TVNVASPYSYTF

-516 ATASGY
+516 ATASDY
-522 LASDAAEATYSVK
+522 LASDAAEANYSVK
-535 TPEIPTVAPV
+535 APEIPTVAPV

-556 GTNEEIDVTLSLNAD
+556 GSNEEIGVTLSLNAD

-603 RILTVDV
+603 RILTVAV
-610 DKATLSGIV
+610 DPTTLSGIV
-619 RIVEVHRT
+619 RIVEDHRT

-641 NTAGSDVAAATYI
+641 NTAGADVAAATYI

-678 SGNSPYT
+678 NNDGPYKAAEKDVT
-685 AQNNFTNNWKSDKIE
+685 WVSDKIE
-700 ALDNTTLSFETT
+700 ALDNATLSFATT
-712 ATSEGSSYPAF
+712 ASISQNSSYPAYITSSNPTGLKMYGTSKNIIVVTAPNGYYF
-723 NSNNSPK
+723 KSVKPTYEIKNSATLYLDDTELKSDAVRN
-730 GLRFYSTSTNN
+730 YSTNATS
-741 NTITVKVPDNSYCFA
+741 IKLS
-756 GVTFIGTD
+756 VTTGQLGI
-764 KLKVNGTSTA
+764 
-774 SGTKVDLTDK
+774 
-784 PTEIVFASDVTSTMA
+784 
-799 VSKVEFVLEKAA
+799 SKIEFVLEKVA
-811 AKAAPVRRAAAT
+811 AKAAPVRRAAANVNAT
-823 DIFNLVTGASQIKA
+823 VTMSTLWSSTGSKYTSGQTTVWTSDDKQFSFNTSNSGGTSPGYYTGGNA
-837 GDEII
+837 GLRFY
-842 IASHYFKT
+842 S
-850 GNGADDNYYV
+850 NN
-860 LKSISKNG
+860 
-868 TGVKDTNLK
+868 
-877 NDNTKLTASDYL
+877 KLTVNAPEGYTFVS
-889 VFTVESDGT
+889 VKPTSTHAFKFNNTE
-898 KASDGTSAYLLKNSS
+898 KASGAI
-913 NYLTAS
+913 
-919 NNANGLSLAAKSDRS
+919 
-934 YVTITN
+934 V
-940 GESGW
+940 
-945 GDNAM
+945 
-950 NVHFF
+950 
-955 NCGSAGNLMAYIG
+955 
-968 TTFNAYKNT
+968 TFNAGTT
-977 SCSDRT
+977 SFLIEPITNKSAI
-983 STTDQFSN
+983 S
-991 IILYRKA
+991 ILEFVLA
-998 VSGDP
+998 PEGGDP
-1003 GLETV
+1003 GMETV
-1008 KTPTITVSE
+1008 KTPVITVST
-1017 QTEPTDAV
+1017 QSQPTDPV

-1033 AEPTIKYTI
+1033 EEPTIKYTI

-1048 GDELTYSA
+1048 GDEQTYSA
-1056 PFTISDPGSY
+1056 PFTISDPGTY
-1066 TINAHAEKDGMNNS
+1066 TINAHAEKEGMNNS
-1080 AAATPVSFSIA
+1080 AAATPVSFTIA

-1121 VVPFVYNTEQGYYD
+1121 VVPFVYNAEQGYYD

-1149 DAINGGFMG
+1149 EAINGGFMG

-1165 KANNV
+1165 KANNL
-1170 GLVFSAEAPVSSA
+1170 GLVFSAEAPVSA
-1183 NMMAAY
+1183 TNMMAAY

-1264 SDDPVEYFNLQGV
+1264 SDTPVEYYNLQGV

-1288 IRRHGDKVEKI
+1288 IRRQGDKVEKI
-1299 LF
+1299 IF

>member
-1 MKKQLLLILAL
+1 
-12 QAFILP
+12 
-18 ARAEQGVDPYMLYN
+18 
-32 FRNNDKATDYGT
+32 
-44 NFGTSVALTNVFA
+44 
-57 TVVGKDVT
+57 
-65 SFDIDNAP
+65 
-73 DYVGAI
+73 
-79 TEASNVA
+79 
-86 YNSKGGI
+86 
-93 YMKAGGK
+93 
-100 FTFTLKKSYKVK
+100 
-112 EYQFMGRQANGTTAT
+112 MGQ
-127 VTVNGVSF
+127 
-135 DGPTATIESGT
+135 
-146 FSRLYPTPASP
+146 
-157 TEINAITISSDKDVS
+157 
-172 IKSIGIYIE
+172 
-181 AEESKHKVTITPP
+181 
-194 SGTYRVGQ
+194 Q
-202 TLTASCG
+202 LTASCG
-209 NDTDILQCAIYK
+209 NDTDKLQCFIYK
-221 DGSNVACDSFNSTG
+221 GDSNVACDSYNNTG
-235 TYNYTSTEA
+235 TYNYTFTEA

-261 SETVTNTY
+261 SETVKNTY

-282 KGTGS
+282 KESGS

-299 KPDDLF
+299 NADDQF
-305 SLELTDEDKN
+305 SLTLADEN
-315 TIVDDTFT
+315 QTIADGTFT

-331 TPGTF
+331 KPGTF
-336 DLTAINNDSYIEA
+336 ELTASNNDGSEIYEI
-349 QYEVGYAPQSPTF
+349 YEVGYAPQGPTF

-404 TTNIYDAESHT
+404 TKNIYSADSHT
-415 ITLTEDIV
+415 VALTEDIV
-423 IVAQGENKF
+423 LVAQGENEF
-432 GKTNTEYRMYNIQ
+432 GKTNTEYRRYNIQ

-490 TVNVASPYSYSF
+490 TVIVASPYSYTF

-535 TPEIPTVAPV
+535 APEIPTVAPV
-545 ITFSHEDQKVF
+545 ITFSYEDQKVF
-556 GTNEEIDVTLSLNAD
+556 GTNEDIDVTLSLNAD

-619 RIVEVHRT
+619 RILKGHRT

-685 AQNNFTNNWKSDKIE
+685 AKNNFTNNWKSDKIE

-723 NSNNSPK
+723 NSNKKPK

-799 VSKVEFVLEKAA
+799 VSKVEFVLEKVA

-823 DIFNLVTGASQIKA
+823 DVFNLVTDASQIKA

-842 IASHYFKT
+842 IASHYVKT
-850 GNGADDNYYV
+850 GKGADDNYYV
-860 LKSISKNG
+860 LKSIAKKG

-913 NYLTAS
+913 NYLTAP
-919 NNANGLSLAAKSDRS
+919 NNDNGLSLAAKSVQS

-940 GESGW
+940 GKSGW

-955 NCGSAGNLMAYIG
+955 NCSSAGNLMAYIG
-968 TTFNAYKNT
+968 TTFNAYNNG
-977 SCSDRT
+977 SCGDRT
-983 STTDQFSN
+983 STNDQFSN

-1025 TVTIACET
+1025 TVTLACET
-1033 AEPTIKYTI
+1033 EGATILYTV
-1042 TNGSTT
+1042 ND
-1048 GDELTYSA
+1048 GDEQTYSA

-1121 VVPFVYNTEQGYYD
+1121 VVPFVYNAEQGYYD

-1165 KANNV
+1165 KANNL
-1170 GLVFSAEAPVSSA
+1170 GLVFSAEAPVSAA

-1202 YNMSVKPAEATS
+1202 YNMSVKPDEAAS

-1264 SDDPVEYFNLQGV
+1264 SDAPVEYFNLQGV
-1277 RIAYPQAGQIL
+1277 RIAYPLAGQIL
-1288 IRRHGDKVEKI
+1288 IRRQGDKVEKI
-1299 LF
+1299 RF

>member
-209 NDTDILQCAIYK
+209 NDTDILQCAICK

-235 TYNYTSTEA
+235 TYNYTFTEA

-282 KGTGS
+282 KESGS

-299 KPDDLF
+299 NADDQF
-305 SLELTDEDKN
+305 SLTLADEN
-315 TIVDDTFT
+315 HTIADGTFT

-331 TPGTF
+331 EPGTF
-336 DLTAINNDSYIEA
+336 DLTASNNDGSEIYEI
-349 QYEVGYAPQSPTF
+349 YEVGYAPQGPTF

-373 QAKVTSRYAT
+373 QAKVTSRHAK

-423 IVAQGENKF
+423 LVAQGENEF

-445 TVTPTEKAA
+445 TVTPTEKTA

-459 IATGSEVNIGD
+459 IATGSEVNVGD
-470 VVTISS
+470 VVTVSS

-482 LAVTRDGS
+482 LAVTRDGT

-535 TPEIPTVAPV
+535 APEIPTVAPV
-545 ITFSHEDQKVF
+545 IRFSHEDQKVF

-588 HNTIEAGQEGASPEG
+588 HNTIEAGEEGASPEG

-610 DKATLSGIV
+610 DPTTLSGIV
-619 RIVEVHRT
+619 RIVEDHRT

-669 VTMANQGWT
+669 VTMANQGWK
-678 SGNSPYT
+678 SGTIYGNGK
-685 AQNNFTNNWKSDKIE
+685 NVDWKSDNNESSVELTFSTI
-700 ALDNTTLSFETT
+700 
-712 ATSEGSSYPAF
+712 ATVSGGNSNYPAY
-723 NSNNSPK
+723 NTNNNPK
-730 GLRFYSTSTNN
+730 GLRLYASSNNVLTVNAPTGYAIKSIKPTFNIKTGATLNLDNATIASGSTKTY
-741 NTITVKVPDNSYCFA
+741 DNA
-756 GVTFIGTD
+756 
-764 KLKVNGTSTA
+764 TA
-774 SGTKVDLTDK
+774 SVKFAPATDQ
-784 PTEIVFASDVTSTMA
+784 VAL
-799 VSKVEFVLEKAA
+799 VSIEFVLEKVA
-811 AKAAPVRRAAAT
+811 AKAAPVRRAASNANAT
-823 DIFNLVTGASQIKA
+823 VTMENNFSAGEKYPTDTKKKDWKSDDSNFTFNTSYTGGSNQP
-837 GDEII
+837 G
-842 IASHYFKT
+842 YFT
-850 GNGADDNYYV
+850 GSPKGLRLYSNN
-860 LKSISKNG
+860 
-868 TGVKDTNLK
+868 
-877 NDNTKLTASDYL
+877 KLT
-889 VFTVESDGT
+889 V
-898 KASDGTSAYLLKNSS
+898 
-913 NYLTAS
+913 
-919 NNANGLSLAAKSDRS
+919 NAPEG
-934 YVTITN
+934 Y
-940 GESGW
+940 
-945 GDNAM
+945 
-950 NVHFF
+950 
-955 NCGSAGNLMAYIG
+955 
-968 TTFNAYKNT
+968 TF
-977 SCSDRT
+977 
-983 STTDQFSN
+983 
-991 IILYRKA
+991 
-998 VSGDP
+998 VS
-1003 GLETV
+1003 V
-1008 KTPTITVSE
+1008 TPTIVGTAKFKFDGAEKSSGDKVTFDSGTTSFVIEPGTNQSGKAISKIEFVLAPEGGDPDIETVATPVITVSA
-1017 QTEPTDAV
+1017 QAQPTDAV
-1025 TVTIACET
+1025 TVTLACET
-1033 AEPTIKYTI
+1033 EGATILYTV
-1042 TNGSTT
+1042 ND
-1048 GDELTYSA
+1048 GDEQTYSA

-1080 AAATPVSFSIA
+1080 AAATSVSFTIA

-1121 VVPFVYNTEQGYYD
+1121 VVPFVYNAEQGYYD

-1165 KANNV
+1165 KANNL
-1170 GLVFSAEAPVSSA
+1170 GLVFSAEAPVSAA

-1189 AVTPAQKIEQGVE
+1189 AVTPAQNIEQGVE

-1214 FKKFTTSNIAYKNG
+1214 FKKFTTSNIAYKKG

-1239 DASAVKTLQILN
+1239 DASTVKTLQILN

-1264 SDDPVEYFNLQGV
+1264 SDTPVEYFNLQGL

-1299 LF
+1299 RF

>member
-1 MKKQLLLILAL
+1 
-12 QAFILP
+12 
-18 ARAEQGVDPYMLYN
+18 
-32 FRNNDKATDYGT
+32 
-44 NFGTSVALTNVFA
+44 
-57 TVVGKDVT
+57 
-65 SFDIDNAP
+65 
-73 DYVGAI
+73 
-79 TEASNVA
+79 
-86 YNSKGGI
+86 
-93 YMKAGGK
+93 
-100 FTFTLKKSYKVK
+100 
-112 EYQFMGRQANGTTAT
+112 MGQ
-127 VTVNGVSF
+127 
-135 DGPTATIESGT
+135 
-146 FSRLYPTPASP
+146 
-157 TEINAITISSDKDVS
+157 
-172 IKSIGIYIE
+172 
-181 AEESKHKVTITPP
+181 
-194 SGTYRVGQ
+194 Q
-202 TLTASCG
+202 LTASCG
-209 NDTDILQCAIYK
+209 NDTDILGCYVTKEGTEGYYGYYNA
-221 DGSNVACDSFNSTG
+221 TG
-235 TYNYTSTEA
+235 TYNFTFTEA

-253 YSSDYKEY
+253 YSSDYTEY

-282 KGTGS
+282 KESGS

-299 KPDDLF
+299 NADDQF
-305 SLELTDEDKN
+305 SLTLADEDQ
-315 TIVDDTFT
+315 TIADGTFT

-331 TPGTF
+331 EPGTF
-336 DLTAINNDSYIEA
+336 ELTASNNDGSEIYEI
-349 QYEVGYAPQSPTF
+349 YEVGYAPQGPTF

-404 TTNIYDAESHT
+404 TKTIYNADSHT
-415 ITLTEDIV
+415 VALTEDIV
-423 IVAQGENKF
+423 LVAQGENEF
-432 GKTNTEYRMYNIQ
+432 GKTNTEYRRYNIQ

-490 TVNVASPYSYSF
+490 TVNVASPYSYTF

-535 TPEIPTVAPV
+535 TLEIPTVAPV

-619 RIVEVHRT
+619 RIVEDHRT

-678 SGNSPYT
+678 TGAGKLYANGK
-685 AQNNFTNNWKSDKIE
+685 NIDWKSDE
-700 ALDNTTLSFETT
+700 NDSSTALTFSTT
-712 ATSEGSSYPAF
+712 ATVSGNTTYPAYITSSSPSGLRMYGSS
-723 NSNNSPK
+723 NNV
-730 GLRFYSTSTNN
+730 
-741 NTITVKVPDNSYCFA
+741 ITVKAPDGYCFKS
-756 GVTFIGTD
+756 VKTTFSVKSNAVL
-764 KLKVNGTSTA
+764 KLDG
-774 SGTKVDLTDK
+774 
-784 PTEIVFASDVTSTMA
+784 TEITTDSEREYANAPTSIAYSANNNQVAITKI
-799 VSKVEFVLEKAA
+799 VFVLEKTTSVQTAPIRKAA
-811 AKAAPVRRAAAT
+811 AYINATITISNQWSETGTKYTKDAPDV
-823 DIFNLVTGASQIKA
+823 
-837 GDEII
+837 
-842 IASHYFKT
+842 
-850 GNGADDNYYV
+850 V
-860 LKSISKNG
+860 LKSDAIDGMGQLEFKTTATNSGSSNWPGYFTGNPAGLRLYANNSLTINAPNG
-868 TGVKDTNLK
+868 YTFVSLQPTTSDPFKYNGV
-877 NDNTKLTASDYL
+877 
-889 VFTVESDGT
+889 E
-898 KASDGTSAYLLKNSS
+898 KASGS
-913 NYLTAS
+913 
-919 NNANGLSLAAKSDRS
+919 
-934 YVTITN
+934 TI
-940 GESGW
+940 
-945 GDNAM
+945 
-950 NVHFF
+950 
-955 NCGSAGNLMAYIG
+955 
-968 TTFNAYKNT
+968 TFNAGTK
-977 SCSDRT
+977 S
-983 STTDQFSN
+983 FV
-991 IILYRKA
+991 IEPVEAKKA
-998 VSGDP
+998 ISVLEFVLAPEGGDP
-1003 GLETV
+1003 GMETV
-1008 KTPTITVSE
+1008 KTPVITVST
-1017 QTEPTDAV
+1017 QAQPADPV

-1048 GDELTYSA
+1048 GDEQTYSA

-1121 VVPFVYNTEQGYYD
+1121 VVPFVYNAEQGYYD

-1165 KANNV
+1165 KANNL
-1170 GLVFSAEAPVSSA
+1170 GLVFSAEAPVSAA

-1202 YNMSVKPAEATS
+1202 YNMSVKPAEAAS
-1214 FKKFTTSNIAYKNG
+1214 FKKFTTSNIAYKNS

-1264 SDDPVEYFNLQGV
+1264 SDAPVEYFNLQGV
-1277 RIAYPQAGQIL
+1277 RIAYPLAGQIL
-1288 IRRHGDKVEKI
+1288 IRRQGDKVEKI

>member
-1 MKKQLLLILAL
+1 M
-12 QAFILP
+12 
-18 ARAEQGVDPYMLYN
+18 
-32 FRNNDKATDYGT
+32 
-44 NFGTSVALTNVFA
+44 
-57 TVVGKDVT
+57 
-65 SFDIDNAP
+65 
-73 DYVGAI
+73 
-79 TEASNVA
+79 
-86 YNSKGGI
+86 
-93 YMKAGGK
+93 
-100 FTFTLKKSYKVK
+100 
-112 EYQFMGRQANGTTAT
+112 
-127 VTVNGVSF
+127 
-135 DGPTATIESGT
+135 
-146 FSRLYPTPASP
+146 
-157 TEINAITISSDKDVS
+157 
-172 IKSIGIYIE
+172 
-181 AEESKHKVTITPP
+181 
-194 SGTYRVGQ
+194 
-202 TLTASCG
+202 
-209 NDTDILQCAIYK
+209 
-221 DGSNVACDSFNSTG
+221 
-235 TYNYTSTEA
+235 
-244 GKYTVEATA
+244 
-253 YSSDYKEY
+253 
-261 SETVTNTY
+261 
-269 IITDGTAA
+269 
-277 VLSVD
+277 
-282 KGTGS
+282 
-287 YKLPLT
+287 T

-299 KPDDLF
+299 NADDQF
-305 SLELTDEDKN
+305 SLTLADEN
-315 TIVDDTFT
+315 QTIADGTFT

-331 TPGTF
+331 EPGTF
-336 DLTAINNDSYIEA
+336 DLTASNNDGSEIYEI
-349 QYEVGYAPQSPTF
+349 YEVGYAPQSPTF

-423 IVAQGENKF
+423 LVAQGENEF
-432 GKTNTEYRMYNIQ
+432 GKTNTEYRRYNIQ
-445 TVTPTEKAA
+445 TVTPTEKTA

-459 IATGSEVNIGD
+459 IATGSEVNVGD
-470 VVTISS
+470 VVTVSS

-482 LAVTRDGS
+482 LAVTRDGT

-535 TPEIPTVAPV
+535 APEIPTVAPV
-545 ITFSHEDQKVF
+545 IRFSHEDQKVF

-588 HNTIEAGQEGASPEG
+588 HNTIEAGEEGASPEG

-610 DKATLSGIV
+610 DPTTLSGIV
-619 RIVEVHRT
+619 RIVEDHRT

-669 VTMANQGWT
+669 VTMANQGWK
-678 SGNSPYT
+678 SGTIYGNGK
-685 AQNNFTNNWKSDKIE
+685 NVDWKSDNNESSVELTFSTI
-700 ALDNTTLSFETT
+700 
-712 ATSEGSSYPAF
+712 ATVSGGNSNYPAY
-723 NSNNSPK
+723 NTNNNPK
-730 GLRFYSTSTNN
+730 GLRLYASSNNVLTVNAPTGYAIKSIKPTFNIKTGATLNLDNATIASGSTKTY
-741 NTITVKVPDNSYCFA
+741 DNA
-756 GVTFIGTD
+756 
-764 KLKVNGTSTA
+764 TA
-774 SGTKVDLTDK
+774 SVKFAPATDQ
-784 PTEIVFASDVTSTMA
+784 VAL
-799 VSKVEFVLEKAA
+799 VSIEFVLEKVA

-823 DIFNLVTGASQIKA
+823 DVFNLVTDASQIKA

-842 IASHYFKT
+842 IASHYVKT
-850 GNGADDNYYV
+850 GKGADDNYYV
-860 LKSISKNG
+860 LKSIAKKG

-913 NYLTAS
+913 NYLTAP
-919 NNANGLSLAAKSDRS
+919 NNDNGLSLAAKSDQS

-940 GESGW
+940 GKSGW

-955 NCGSAGNLMAYIG
+955 NCSSAGNLMAYIG
-968 TTFNAYKNT
+968 TTFNAYNNS
-977 SCSDRT
+977 SCGDRT
-983 STTDQFSN
+983 STKDQFSN

-1025 TVTIACET
+1025 TVTLACET
-1033 AEPTIKYTI
+1033 EDATILYTV
-1042 TNGSTT
+1042 ND

-1066 TINAHAEKDGMNNS
+1066 TINAYAMKDGMNNS

-1121 VVPFVYNTEQGYYD
+1121 VVPFVYNAEQGYYD

-1165 KANNV
+1165 KANNL
-1170 GLVFSAEAPVSSA
+1170 GLVFSAEAPVSAA
-1183 NMMAAY
+1183 NMMGAY

-1202 YNMSVKPAEATS
+1202 YNMSVKPAEAAS

-1228 TLRVTYTPGKK
+1228 TLRITYTPGKK

-1264 SDDPVEYFNLQGV
+1264 SDAPVEYFNLQGV

-1288 IRRHGDKVEKI
+1288 IRRQGDKVEKI
-1299 LF
+1299 RF

>member
-32 FRNNDKATDYGT
+32 FRNNDNATDYGT

-57 TVVGKDVT
+57 TVVGNDVT
-65 SFDIDNAP
+65 SFGIDNAP

-209 NDTDILQCAIYK
+209 NDTDILGCYVTKEGTEGNYDYYYA
-221 DGSNVACDSFNSTG
+221 TG
-235 TYNYTSTEA
+235 TYNFTFTEP

-282 KGTGS
+282 KESGS
-287 YKLPLT
+287 YKLPMT
-293 INVTST
+293 VNVSST
-299 KPDDLF
+299 KTDDQI
-305 SLELTDEDKN
+305 SLTLADENQRIADG
-315 TIVDDTFT
+315 TFT

-331 TPGTF
+331 EPGTF
-336 DLTAINNDSYIEA
+336 ELTASNNDGSEIYEI
-349 QYEVGYAPQSPTF
+349 YEVGYAPQSPTF

-373 QAKVTSRYAT
+373 QAKVTSIYAT

-404 TTNIYDAESHT
+404 TTNIYDADSHT

-423 IVAQGENKF
+423 LVAQGENKF

-445 TVTPTEKAA
+445 TVTPTEKTA

-459 IATGSEVNIGD
+459 IATGSEVNVGD
-470 VVTISS
+470 VVTVSS

-482 LAVTRDGS
+482 LAVTRDGT

-516 ATASGY
+516 ATASGF
-522 LASDAAEATYSVK
+522 LPSDAAEATYSVK
-535 TPEIPTVAPV
+535 APEIPTVAPV
-545 ITFSHEDQKVF
+545 IRFSHEDQKVF

-588 HNTIEAGQEGASPEG
+588 HNTIEAGEEGASPEG

-610 DKATLSGIV
+610 DPITLSGIV
-619 RIVEVHRT
+619 RIVEDHRT

-723 NSNNSPK
+723 NSNNKPK

-799 VSKVEFVLEKAA
+799 VSKVEFVLEKVA
-811 AKAAPVRRAAAT
+811 AKAAPVRRAAANVSAT
-823 DIFNLVTGASQIKA
+823 VTMSKNFNTSEKYTSGTTKVWKS
-837 GDEII
+837 
-842 IASHYFKT
+842 
-850 GNGADDNYYV
+850 DDNQYSFNTLHTGSGTLPGYFTGRPAGLRFYTNNKITV
-860 LKSISKNG
+860 NAPEGYTFVSVKPTSSTNFKYNGVSK
-868 TGVKDTNLK
+868 
-877 NDNTKLTASDYL
+877 ASGS
-889 VFTVESDGT
+889 TVTFDAGT
-898 KASDGTSAYLLKNSS
+898 KSFTIE
-913 NYLTAS
+913 TV
-919 NNANGLSLAAKSDRS
+919 SDRS
-934 YVTITN
+934 AISVLEFVLAPE
-940 GESGW
+940 G
-945 GDNAM
+945 
-950 NVHFF
+950 
-955 NCGSAGNLMAYIG
+955 
-968 TTFNAYKNT
+968 
-977 SCSDRT
+977 
-983 STTDQFSN
+983 
-991 IILYRKA
+991 
-998 VSGDP
+998 GDP
-1003 GLETV
+1003 DIETV
-1008 KTPTITVSE
+1008 ATPVITVSA
-1017 QTEPTDAV
+1017 QAQPTDAV
-1025 TVTIACET
+1025 TVTLACET
-1033 AEPTIKYTI
+1033 EDATILYTV
-1042 TNGSTT
+1042 ND
-1048 GDELTYSA
+1048 GDEQTYSA

-1080 AAATPVSFSIA
+1080 AAATSVSFTIA

-1121 VVPFVYNTEQGYYD
+1121 VVPFVYNAEQGYYD

-1165 KANNV
+1165 KANNL
-1170 GLVFSAEAPVSSA
+1170 GLVFSAEAPVSAA

-1189 AVTPAQKIEQGVE
+1189 AVTPAQNIEQGVE

-1214 FKKFTTSNIAYKNG
+1214 FKKFTTSNIAYKRG

-1239 DASAVKTLQILN
+1239 DASTVKTLQILN

-1264 SDDPVEYFNLQGV
+1264 SDDPVEYFNLQGL

-1288 IRRHGDKVEKI
+1288 IRRQGDKVEKI

>member
-12 QAFILP
+12 LAFILP

-57 TVVGKDVT
+57 TVVGNDVT
-65 SFDIDNAP
+65 SFGIDNAP

-157 TEINAITISSDKDVS
+157 TEINAITISSDKDVF
-172 IKSIGIYIE
+172 IKSIGIYVE
-181 AEESKHKVTITPP
+181 AEEAKHKAQITPP
-194 SGTYRVGQ
+194 SGTYGVGQ
-202 TLTASCG
+202 QLTASCG
-209 NDTDILQCAIYK
+209 NDTDILGCYVTKEGTEGNYDYYYA
-221 DGSNVACDSFNSTG
+221 TG
-235 TYNYTSTEA
+235 TYNFTFTEA

-253 YSSDYKEY
+253 YSSDYTEH

-282 KGTGS
+282 KESGS
-287 YKLPLT
+287 YKLPVT
-293 INVTST
+293 VNVSST
-299 KPDDLF
+299 KTDDQI
-305 SLELTDEDKN
+305 SLTLADEN
-315 TIVDDTFT
+315 SQTIADGTFT

-331 TPGTF
+331 EPGTF
-336 DLTAINNDSYIEA
+336 ELTASNNDGSKIYEI
-349 QYEVGYAPQSPTF
+349 YEVGYAPQGPTF

-373 QAKVTSRYAT
+373 QAKVTSRHAK
-383 KLAVKIIKKA
+383 KLAVKIIKKT

-404 TTNIYDAESHT
+404 TKTIYDAESHT

-423 IVAQGENKF
+423 LVAQGENEF
-432 GKTNTEYRMYNIQ
+432 GKTNTEYRRYNIQ

-470 VVTISS
+470 FVTVSS
-476 ETAGAQ
+476 ATAGAQ
-482 LAVTRDGS
+482 LAVTRDDI
-490 TVNVASPYSYSF
+490 TVNVASPYSYTF

-535 TPEIPTVAPV
+535 APEIPTVAPV

-588 HNTIEAGQEGASPEG
+588 HNTIEAGEEGASPEG

-610 DKATLSGIV
+610 DPTTLSGIV
-619 RIVEVHRT
+619 RIVEDHRT

-663 STVTAV
+663 SIVTAV
-669 VTMANQGWT
+669 VTMDNQGWT

-685 AQNNFTNNWKSDKIE
+685 AQNNFTNNWESDKIE

-723 NSNNSPK
+723 NSNNNPK

-756 GVTFIGTD
+756 GVTFIGTN

-799 VSKVEFVLEKAA
+799 VSKVEFVLEKVA

-823 DIFNLVTGASQIKA
+823 DVFNLVTDASQIKA

-842 IASHYFKT
+842 IASHYVKT
-850 GNGADDNYYV
+850 GKSADDNYYV
-860 LKSISKNG
+860 LKSIPKNG

-877 NDNTKLTASDYL
+877 EDNTKLTASDYL

-919 NNANGLSLAAKSDRS
+919 NGANGLSLAAKSDQS

-983 STTDQFSN
+983 STTDQYSN
-991 IILYRKA
+991 IILYRKEE
-998 VSGDP
+998 VGDP
-1003 GLETV
+1003 GMETV
-1008 KTPTITVSE
+1008 KTPTITVNE

-1025 TVTIACET
+1025 TVTLACET
-1033 AEPTIKYTI
+1033 EDATILYTV
-1042 TNGSTT
+1042 ND
-1048 GDELTYSA
+1048 GDEQTYSA

-1080 AAATPVSFSIA
+1080 AAATPVSFTIA

-1121 VVPFVYNTEQGYYD
+1121 VVPFVYNAEQGYYD

-1149 DAINGGFMG
+1149 DEINGGFMG

-1165 KANNV
+1165 KANNL
-1170 GLVFSAEAPVSSA
+1170 GLVFSAEAPVSAS

-1189 AVTPAQKIEQGVE
+1189 AKTPVQKIQQGVE
-1202 YNMSVKPAEATS
+1202 YNMSVKPAEDFS
-1214 FKKFTTSNIAYKNG
+1214 FKKFTTSNIAYKKG

-1239 DASAVKTLQILN
+1239 DASTVKTLQILN

-1264 SDDPVEYFNLQGV
+1264 SDAPVEYFNLQGV
-1277 RIAYPQAGQIL
+1277 RIAYPQVGQIL